1 MHGILQIGIITFFC
15 HSLYVVFLRHSSM
28 KARKSMKKRFVS
40 LLVAL
45 SITLTFLPI
54 GAVAAPTNEIIQGNL
69 KYTVNNYTVNDGGES
84 VTVSGISESTSE
96 KPTHL
101 TIESSISSN
110 GKNYTVTEIGNW
122 AFEEWNTLTEV
133 TLPHTVEIIGF
144 QAFFNCSNLTNVT
157 IPEGVRKIGQIAFNG
172 CSQLTSITIP
182 GTIEVMTMA
191 FSGNTALSHVTLT
204 NGISEIS
211 SSAFEG
217 CTGLTEVEI
226 PASVNEIRQDAF
238 NGCTNLS
245 DVKYNGHKTDWD
257 KVTVKTG
264 NDTLTSKVQY
274 LCDINFDLDG
284 GTVNGSDTMATQT
297 VYSNEK
303 LGTAKCYQNDQT
315 FKIPI
320 APQKEGYTFLGWYQ
334 QDATAPTDP
343 AEYVAS
349 DNVTFTAKW
358 SQIYDVAFDANA
370 NGDTVTRM
378 PSTQKVPET
387 TTASL
392 PTITPQ
398 RTGYDFDGWY
408 TQAEGGT
415 KYTFTEAVSSNI
427 TLYAHWNAHSHTV
440 TLEND
445 ENKETNSYD
454 YGSSVSVPTPT
465 KKTGYNFNHWEVT
478 VPDGETAPSLNGPD
492 ENGNYSFSMPDYD
505 IILTAKWTQKDV
517 IDPDVDLKFDAATG
531 EVTSNNP
538 QVNADDIINR
548 KFYDD
553 KGNEVPGEKLNDRGL
568 PMEPG
573 DYIVKVDVK
582 ETEKTA
588 PANQITGNQIKW
600 SYNVPQE
607 EEKVTYTLSL
617 LGGIAKVNGKDTTIN
632 DNGDITIEKG
642 ATVEVTFDKS
652 ILSDAQTF
660 DQWTIKPASVL
671 NAVDPKAETITFTM
685 PGENVIIEAMTKDAS
700 IEEEPNILGTTLII
714 GTAAAGTAVLAY
726 QTYQLGTEFYLIC
739 TLPTGTAIPTNR
751 GELAEL
757 VWNNAGKPEPAA
769 VLNANATETD
779 KAITWAVENDLLKAA
794 KNNGETYEATDPVSR
809 TEVIKAWNQ
818 VQAFKK

>member
-1 MHGILQIGIITFFC
+1 
-15 HSLYVVFLRHSSM
+15 
-28 KARKSMKKRFVS
+28 MKKRFVS

-45 SITLTFLPI
+45 SITLTFLPM
-54 GAVAAPTNEIIQGNL
+54 GAVAAAPIKFTDGNL
-69 KYTVNNYTVNDGGES
+69 KYTVNADGKS
-84 VTVSGISESTSE
+84 VTVSGTSRNP
-96 KPTHL
+96 KQL
-101 TIESSISSN
+101 TIESSISDGN
-110 GKNYTVTEIGNW
+110 GNSYTVTKIGMG
-122 AFEEWNTLTEV
+122 AFNSTLEEV
-133 TLPHTVEIIGF
+133 TLPPTLDEIEDS
-144 QAFFNCSNLTNVT
+144 AFFKCSSLTEIT
-157 IPEGVRKIGQIAFNG
+157 IPEGVTKIGTNAFYG

-182 GTIEVMTMA
+182 STIKNMDTA
-191 FSGNTALSHVTLT
+191 FPSNPKLSQVTLT
-204 NGISEIS
+204 NGIYRIS
-211 SSAFEG
+211 SSAFKD
-217 CTGLTEVEI
+217 CTGLTEIKIPTSVYEI
-226 PASVNEIRQDAF
+226 CSDAF
-238 NGCTNLS
+238 NGCTGLTSVTLEKGINIINRNAFKDCTKLN
-245 DVKYNGHKTDWD
+245 DVKYNGHKTDWEN
-257 KVTVKTG
+257 VRVNIAG

-274 LCDINFDLDG
+274 LCDINFDLNG
-284 GTVNGSDTMATQT
+284 GTINGSSTMATQT

-303 LGTAKCYQNDQT
+303 LGTAKCYPNDQPFVVPT
-315 FKIPI
+315 DPVR
-320 APQKEGYTFLGWYQ
+320 EGYTFL
-334 QDATAPTDP
+334 
-343 AEYVAS
+343 
-349 DNVTFTAKW
+349 
-358 SQIYDVAFDANA
+358 
-370 NGDTVTRM
+370 
-378 PSTQKVPET
+378 
-387 TTASL
+387 
-392 PTITPQ
+392 
-398 RTGYDFDGWY
+398 GWY

-445 ENKETNSYD
+445 ESKETNSYD

-505 IILTAKWTQKDV
+505 ITLTAKWTQKDV
-517 IDPDVDLKFDAATG
+517 IDPDVDLKFDAVTG
-531 EVTSNNP
+531 EVTSNST

-568 PMEPG
+568 PTEPG

-582 ETEKTA
+582 ETENTA
-588 PANQITGNQIKW
+588 PANQVTGNQIKW
-600 SYNVPQE
+600 SYNVPQK

-739 TLPTGTAIPTNR
+739 ALPTGTAIPTNR

-779 KAITWAVENDLLKAA
+779 KAIAWAVENDLLKAA
-794 KNNGETYEATDPVSR
+794 KNNGETYKATDPVSR

>member
-1 MHGILQIGIITFFC
+1 
-15 HSLYVVFLRHSSM
+15 
-28 KARKSMKKRFVS
+28 MKKRFVS

-54 GAVAAPTNEIIQGNL
+54 GAVAAAPIKFTDGNL
-69 KYTVNNYTVNDGGES
+69 KYKVNADGQS
-84 VTVSGISESTSE
+84 VTVSGTSGS
-96 KPTHL
+96 PTQL
-101 TIESSISSN
+101 TIESSISYKD
-110 GKNYTVTEIGNW
+110 KNYTVTKIAMW
-122 AFEEWNTLTEV
+122 AFNKCNSLTEV
-133 TLPHTVEIIGF
+133 TIPNTVIEIDY
-144 QAFFNCSNLTNVT
+144 QAFYYCPNLKKVT
-157 IPEGVRKIGQIAFNG
+157 IHEGVKTIGQTAFIG
-172 CSQLTSITIP
+172 CTQLTSITIP
-182 GTIEVMTMA
+182 STITDMDQA

-204 NGISEIS
+204 NGISNIS
-211 SSAFEG
+211 NMAFKG
-217 CTGLTEVEI
+217 CTGLTEIKVPISVEQI
-226 PASVNEIRQDAF
+226 CPGAF
-238 NGCTNLS
+238 NGCTNLKSVLLEKNIKIINVNAFKDCTNLS
-245 DVKYNGHKTDWD
+245 DVKYNGYKTDWD
-257 KVTVKTG
+257 KVTVNTTG

-274 LCDINFDLDG
+274 LCDINFDLNG
-284 GTVNGSDTMATQT
+284 GTINGSGTMDKQT

-303 LGTAKCYQNDQT
+303 LGTAS
-315 FKIPI
+315 
-320 APQKEGYTFLGWYQ
+320 
-334 QDATAPTDP
+334 
-343 AEYVAS
+343 V
-349 DNVTFTAKW
+349 
-358 SQIYDVAFDANA
+358 
-370 NGDTVTRM
+370 
-378 PSTQKVPET
+378 
-387 TTASL
+387 

-427 TLYAHWNAHSHTV
+427 ILYAHWNAHSHTV

-478 VPDGETAPSLNGPD
+478 VPDGETASSLNGPD

-505 IILTAKWTQKDV
+505 ITLTAKWTQKDV
-517 IDPDVDLKFDAATG
+517 IDPDVDLKFDAVTG
-531 EVTSNNP
+531 EVTSNNT

-568 PMEPG
+568 PTEPG

-582 ETEKTA
+582 ETENTA

-600 SYNVPQE
+600 SYNVPQK

-617 LGGIAKVNGKDTTIN
+617 LGGIAKVNGKDATIN

-671 NAVDPKAETITFTM
+671 NAVEPKAETITFTM

-739 TLPTGTAIPTNR
+739 ALPTGTAIPTNR

-779 KAITWAVENDLLKAA
+779 KAIAWAVENDLLKAA
-794 KNNGETYEATDPVSR
+794 KSNGETYEATDPVSR

>member
-15 HSLYVVFLRHSSM
+15 HSLYVVFLRHQSM
-28 KARKSMKKRFVS
+28 KAGKSMKKRFVS

-54 GAVAAPTNEIIQGNL
+54 GAVAATPIRIGNL
-69 KYTVNNYTVNDGGES
+69 KYTVNADGES
-84 VTVSGISESTSE
+84 VTVSGTSGN
-96 KPTHL
+96 PTQL
-101 TIESSISSN
+101 NIESSISSN
-110 GKNYTVTEIGNW
+110 GRNYTVTEIATW
-122 AFEEWNTLTEV
+122 AFNKCNTLTEV
-133 TLPHTVEIIGF
+133 TLPNTVDEIGY

-157 IPEGVRKIGQIAFNG
+157 IPEGVTKIGQAAFYG

-182 GTIEVMTMA
+182 STITDMDTA
-191 FSGNTALSHVTLT
+191 FSGNTALSQVTLT
-204 NGISEIS
+204 NGIPKIS
-211 SSAFEG
+211 SHAFERCTELREIKVPISVDEICPFAFNG
-217 CTGLTEVEI
+217 CTGLT
-226 PASVNEIRQDAF
+226 SVTLEKGINIINSNAF
-238 NGCTNLS
+238 KDCTELN
-245 DVKYNGHKTDWD
+245 DVKYNGYKTDWE
-257 KVTVKTG
+257 KVRVNNAG

-284 GTVNGSDTMATQT
+284 GTINGSDTMATQT

-303 LGTAKCYQNDQT
+303 LGTAKCYPNDQPFVVPT
-315 FKIPI
+315 DPVR
-320 APQKEGYTFLGWYQ
+320 EGYTFLGWY
-334 QDATAPTDP
+334 
-343 AEYVAS
+343 
-349 DNVTFTAKW
+349 
-358 SQIYDVAFDANA
+358 
-370 NGDTVTRM
+370 
-378 PSTQKVPET
+378 
-387 TTASL
+387 
-392 PTITPQ
+392 
-398 RTGYDFDGWY
+398 
-408 TQAEGGT
+408 TQAEGGI

-505 IILTAKWTQKDV
+505 IILTAKWTQKNV
-517 IDPDVDLKFDAATG
+517 IDPDVDLKFDAVTG
-531 EVTSNNP
+531 EVTSNTANI
-538 QVNADDIINR
+538 NADDIINK
-548 KFYDD
+548 KFYDE
-553 KGNEVPGEKLNDRGL
+553 KGNEVPSEKLNDRGL
-568 PMEPG
+568 PTEPG

-582 ETEKTA
+582 ETENTA
-588 PANQITGNQIKW
+588 PANQVTGHQIKW
-600 SYNVPQE
+600 SYNVPHK

-739 TLPTGTAIPTNR
+739 ALPTGTAIPTNR

>member
-15 HSLYVVFLRHSSM
+15 HSLYVVFLRHQSM
-28 KARKSMKKRFVS
+28 KAGKSMKKRFVS

-54 GAVAAPTNEIIQGNL
+54 GAVAAAPIKIGNL
-69 KYTVNNYTVNDGGES
+69 KYTVNADGKS
-84 VTVSGISESTSE
+84 VTVSGTSRNP
-96 KPTHL
+96 KQL
-101 TIESSISSN
+101 TIESSISDGN
-110 GKNYTVTEIGNW
+110 GNSYTVTKIGMG
-122 AFEEWNTLTEV
+122 AFNSTLEEV
-133 TLPHTVEIIGF
+133 TLPPTLDEIEDS
-144 QAFFNCSNLTNVT
+144 AFFKCSSLTEIT
-157 IPEGVRKIGQIAFNG
+157 IPEGVTKIGTNAFYG

-182 GTIEVMTMA
+182 STIKNMDTA
-191 FSGNTALSHVTLT
+191 FPSNPKLSQVTLT
-204 NGISEIS
+204 NGIYRIS
-211 SSAFEG
+211 SSAFKD
-217 CTGLTEVEI
+217 CTGLTEIKIPTSVYEI
-226 PASVNEIRQDAF
+226 CSDAF
-238 NGCTNLS
+238 NGCTGLTSVTLEKGINIINRNAFKDCTKLN
-245 DVKYNGHKTDWD
+245 DVKYNGHKTDWEN
-257 KVTVKTG
+257 VRVNIAG
-264 NDTLTSKVQY
+264 NDTLTSRVQY
-274 LCDINFDLDG
+274 LCDINFDLNG
-284 GTVNGSDTMATQT
+284 GTINGSSTMATQT

-303 LGTAKCYQNDQT
+303 LGTAKCYPNDQPFVVPT
-315 FKIPI
+315 DPVR
-320 APQKEGYTFLGWYQ
+320 EGYTFL
-334 QDATAPTDP
+334 
-343 AEYVAS
+343 
-349 DNVTFTAKW
+349 
-358 SQIYDVAFDANA
+358 
-370 NGDTVTRM
+370 
-378 PSTQKVPET
+378 
-387 TTASL
+387 
-392 PTITPQ
+392 
-398 RTGYDFDGWY
+398 GWY

-568 PMEPG
+568 PTEPG

-582 ETEKTA
+582 ETENTA

-600 SYNVPQE
+600 SYKVPQK

-632 DNGDITIEKG
+632 DNGNITIEKG

-671 NAVDPKAETITFTM
+671 NAVEPKAETITFTM

-739 TLPTGTAIPTNR
+739 ALPTGTAIPTNR

>member
-15 HSLYVVFLRHSSM
+15 HSLYVVFLRHQSM
-28 KARKSMKKRFVS
+28 KAGKSMKKRFVS

-54 GAVAAPTNEIIQGNL
+54 GAVAATPIRIGNL
-69 KYTVNNYTVNDGGES
+69 KYTVNADGES
-84 VTVSGISESTSE
+84 VTVSGTSGN
-96 KPTHL
+96 PTQL
-101 TIESSISSN
+101 NIESSISSN
-110 GKNYTVTEIGNW
+110 GRNYTVTEIATW
-122 AFEEWNTLTEV
+122 AFNKCNTLTEV
-133 TLPHTVEIIGF
+133 TLPNTVDEIGY

-157 IPEGVRKIGQIAFNG
+157 IPEGVTKIGQAAFYG

-182 GTIEVMTMA
+182 STITDMDTA
-191 FSGNTALSHVTLT
+191 FSGNTALSQVTLT
-204 NGISEIS
+204 NGIPKIS
-211 SSAFEG
+211 SHAFERCTELREIKVPISVDEICPFAFNG
-217 CTGLTEVEI
+217 CTGLT
-226 PASVNEIRQDAF
+226 SVTLEKGINIINSNAF
-238 NGCTNLS
+238 KDCTELN
-245 DVKYNGHKTDWD
+245 DVKYNGYKTDWE
-257 KVTVKTG
+257 KVRVNNAG

-284 GTVNGSDTMATQT
+284 GTINGSDTMATQT

-303 LGTAKCYQNDQT
+303 LGTAKCYPNDQPFVVPT
-315 FKIPI
+315 DPVR
-320 APQKEGYTFLGWYQ
+320 EGYTFL
-334 QDATAPTDP
+334 
-343 AEYVAS
+343 
-349 DNVTFTAKW
+349 
-358 SQIYDVAFDANA
+358 
-370 NGDTVTRM
+370 
-378 PSTQKVPET
+378 
-387 TTASL
+387 
-392 PTITPQ
+392 
-398 RTGYDFDGWY
+398 GWY

-517 IDPDVDLKFDAATG
+517 IDPDVDLKFDAVTG
-531 EVTSNNP
+531 EVTSNNAK
-538 QVNADDIINR
+538 VNADDIINK

-568 PMEPG
+568 PTEPG

-582 ETEKTA
+582 ETENTA
-588 PANQITGNQIKW
+588 PANQVTGNQIKW
-600 SYNVPQE
+600 SYNVPQK

-739 TLPTGTAIPTNR
+739 ALPTGTAIPTNR

-779 KAITWAVENDLLKAA
+779 KAIAWAVENDLLKAA

>member
-1 MHGILQIGIITFFC
+1 
-15 HSLYVVFLRHSSM
+15 M

-54 GAVAAPTNEIIQGNL
+54 GAVAAAPIKFTNGNL
-69 KYTVNNYTVNDGGES
+69 KYTVNADGES
-84 VTVSGISESTSE
+84 VTVSGTLRN
-96 KPTHL
+96 PTQL
-101 TIESSISSN
+101 NIESSILYN
-110 GKNYTVTEIGNW
+110 GTNYTVTKIATW
-122 AFEEWNTLTEV
+122 AFYDARNTLTEV
-133 TLPHTVEIIGF
+133 TLPNTVDEIEY
-144 QAFFNCSNLTNVT
+144 QAFFNCSNLTKVI
-157 IPEGVRKIGQIAFNG
+157 IPEGVRKIGQAAFYG

-182 GTIEVMTMA
+182 STITNMDTA

-204 NGISEIS
+204 NGISKIS
-211 SSAFEG
+211 SSAFKG
-217 CTGLTEVEI
+217 CTGLTEIKVPI
-226 PASVNEIRQDAF
+226 SVNEICSDAF
-238 NGCTNLS
+238 NGCTSLTSVTLEKNINIINSNAFKDCTELN
-245 DVKYNGHKTDWD
+245 DVKYNGYKTDWE
-257 KVTVKTG
+257 KVRVNNAG
-264 NDTLTSKVQY
+264 NDTLTSKVRY
-274 LCDINFDLDG
+274 LCDINFDLNG
-284 GTVNGSDTMATQT
+284 GTINGSDTMATQT

-303 LGTAKCYQNDQT
+303 LGTASV
-315 FKIPI
+315 
-320 APQKEGYTFLGWYQ
+320 
-334 QDATAPTDP
+334 PTTP
-343 AEYVAS
+343 
-349 DNVTFTAKW
+349 
-358 SQIYDVAFDANA
+358 
-370 NGDTVTRM
+370 
-378 PSTQKVPET
+378 
-387 TTASL
+387 
-392 PTITPQ
+392 PQ

-427 TLYAHWNAHSHTV
+427 ILYAHWNAHSHTV
-440 TLEND
+440 TLKND

-505 IILTAKWTQKDV
+505 ITLTAKWTQKDV
-517 IDPDVDLKFDAATG
+517 IDPDVDLKFDTVTG
-531 EVTSNNP
+531 EVTSNNT

-568 PMEPG
+568 PTEPG

-582 ETEKTA
+582 ETENTA

-600 SYNVPQE
+600 SYNVPQK

-617 LGGIAKVNGKDTTIN
+617 LGGIAKVNGKDATIN

-671 NAVDPKAETITFTM
+671 NAVKPKAETITFTM

-739 TLPTGTAIPTNR
+739 ALPTGTAIPTNR

-779 KAITWAVENDLLKAA
+779 KAIAWAVENDLLKAA

>member
-1 MHGILQIGIITFFC
+1 
-15 HSLYVVFLRHSSM
+15 
-28 KARKSMKKRFVS
+28 MKKRFVS

-45 SITLTFLPI
+45 SITLTFLPM
-54 GAVAAPTNEIIQGNL
+54 GAVAAAPIKFTDGNL
-69 KYTVNNYTVNDGGES
+69 KYKVNADGQS
-84 VTVSGISESTSE
+84 VTVSGTSGS
-96 KPTHL
+96 PTQL
-101 TIESSISSN
+101 TIESSISYKD
-110 GKNYTVTEIGNW
+110 KNYTVTKIAMW
-122 AFEEWNTLTEV
+122 AFNKCNSLTEV
-133 TLPHTVEIIGF
+133 TIPNTVIEIDY
-144 QAFFNCSNLTNVT
+144 QAFYYCPNLKKVT
-157 IPEGVRKIGQIAFNG
+157 IHEGVKTIGQTAFIG
-172 CSQLTSITIP
+172 CTQLTSITIP
-182 GTIEVMTMA
+182 STITDMDQA

-204 NGISEIS
+204 NGISNIS
-211 SSAFEG
+211 SMAFKG
-217 CTGLTEVEI
+217 CTGLTEIKVPE
-226 PASVNEIRQDAF
+226 SVGQIGPNAF
-238 NGCTNLS
+238 NGCTNLKRVLLEKNIKTININAFKDCTELN
-245 DVKYNGHKTDWD
+245 DVKYNGYKTDWE
-257 KVTVKTG
+257 KVRVNNAG

-274 LCDINFDLDG
+274 LCDINFDLNG
-284 GTVNGSDTMATQT
+284 GTINGSGTMDKQT

-303 LGTAKCYQNDQT
+303 LGTAS
-315 FKIPI
+315 
-320 APQKEGYTFLGWYQ
+320 
-334 QDATAPTDP
+334 
-343 AEYVAS
+343 V
-349 DNVTFTAKW
+349 
-358 SQIYDVAFDANA
+358 
-370 NGDTVTRM
+370 
-378 PSTQKVPET
+378 
-387 TTASL
+387 

-445 ENKETNSYD
+445 ENKKTNSYD

-505 IILTAKWTQKDV
+505 ITLTAKWTQKDV

-531 EVTSNNP
+531 EVTSNNT

-568 PMEPG
+568 PTELG

-582 ETEKTA
+582 ETENTA

-600 SYNVPQE
+600 SYNVPQK

-617 LGGIAKVNGKDTTIN
+617 LGGIAKVNGKDATIN

-652 ILSDAQTF
+652 ILSDAQIF

-671 NAVDPKAETITFTM
+671 SAVEPKAETITFTM

-739 TLPTGTAIPTNR
+739 ALPTGTAIPTNR

-779 KAITWAVENDLLKAA
+779 KAIAWAVENDLLKAA

>member
-1 MHGILQIGIITFFC
+1 
-15 HSLYVVFLRHSSM
+15 
-28 KARKSMKKRFVS
+28 MKKRFVS

-45 SITLTFLPI
+45 SITLTFLPM
-54 GAVAAPTNEIIQGNL
+54 GAVAAAPIKFTDGNL
-69 KYTVNNYTVNDGGES
+69 IYTVNDDGES
-84 VTVSGISESTSE
+84 VTVSGKSRT
-96 KPTHL
+96 PTHL
-101 TIESSISSN
+101 NIESSISN
-110 GKNYTVTEIGNW
+110 KGKNYTVTEIGDQVFW
-122 AFEEWNTLTEV
+122 GCNTLTEV
-133 TLPHTVEIIGF
+133 TLPNTVKIIGY
-144 QAFFNCSNLTNVT
+144 QAFCKCSNLTKVI
-157 IPEGVRKIGQIAFNG
+157 IPEGVKKIGQAAFYG

-182 GTIEVMTMA
+182 STITNMDTA

-204 NGISEIS
+204 NGISKIS
-211 SSAFEG
+211 SNAFER

-226 PASVNEIRQDAF
+226 PASVDQICPFAF
-238 NGCTNLS
+238 NGCTNLKRVLLEKNIKTINVNAFKDCTNLS
-245 DVKYNGHKTDWD
+245 DVKYNGYKTDWD
-257 KVTVKTG
+257 RVTVNTTG

-274 LCDINFDLDG
+274 LCDITFDLNG
-284 GTVNGSDTMATQT
+284 GTINGSGTMDKQT

-303 LGTAKCYQNDQT
+303 LGTASV
-315 FKIPI
+315 
-320 APQKEGYTFLGWYQ
+320 
-334 QDATAPTDP
+334 PTTP
-343 AEYVAS
+343 
-349 DNVTFTAKW
+349 
-358 SQIYDVAFDANA
+358 
-370 NGDTVTRM
+370 
-378 PSTQKVPET
+378 
-387 TTASL
+387 
-392 PTITPQ
+392 PQ
-398 RTGYDFDGWY
+398 RTGYTFLGWY

-445 ENKETNSYD
+445 ENKKTNSYD

-505 IILTAKWTQKDV
+505 ITLTAKWTQKDV
-517 IDPDVDLKFDAATG
+517 IDPDVDLKFDAVTG
-531 EVTSNNP
+531 EVTSNNT

-568 PMEPG
+568 PTEPG

-582 ETEKTA
+582 ETENTA

-600 SYNVPQE
+600 SYNVPQK

-617 LGGIAKVNGKDTTIN
+617 LGGIAKVNGKDATIN

-671 NAVDPKAETITFTM
+671 NAVEPKAETITFTM

-739 TLPTGTAIPTNR
+739 ALPTGTAIPTNR

-779 KAITWAVENDLLKAA
+779 KAIAWAVENDLLKAA

-818 VQAFKK
+818 VQTFKK

>member
-1 MHGILQIGIITFFC
+1 
-15 HSLYVVFLRHSSM
+15 
-28 KARKSMKKRFVS
+28 MKKRFVS

-54 GAVAAPTNEIIQGNL
+54 GAVAAAPIKFTDGNL
-69 KYTVNNYTVNDGGES
+69 KYTVNADGES
-84 VTVSGISESTSE
+84 VTVSGTSG
-96 KPTHL
+96 KPTQL
-101 TIESSISSN
+101 TIESSISDGN
-110 GKNYTVTEIGNW
+110 GKSYTVTKIGEW
-122 AFEEWNTLTEV
+122 AFNKCNSLTEV
-133 TLPHTVEIIGF
+133 TIPNTVIEIDH
-144 QAFFNCSNLTNVT
+144 QAFYYCSNLKKVT
-157 IPEGVRKIGQIAFNG
+157 IHEGVKTIGPTAFIG
-172 CSQLTSITIP
+172 CTQLTSITIP
-182 GTIEVMTMA
+182 GTVTKMDSA
-191 FSGNTALSHVTLT
+191 FSGSTALSQVTLT
-204 NGISEIS
+204 NGISKIS
-211 SSAFEG
+211 SNAFER
-217 CTGLTEVEI
+217 CTGLTEIKVPI
-226 PASVNEIRQDAF
+226 SVDQICPFAF
-238 NGCTNLS
+238 NGCTNLKSVLLEKNIEIINVNAFKDCTNLS

-257 KVTVKTG
+257 KVRVNTTG

-274 LCDINFDLDG
+274 LCDINFDLNG
-284 GTVNGSDTMATQT
+284 GTINGSNTVNKQT

-303 LGTAKCYQNDQT
+303 LETAKCYPNGQPFVVPTD
-315 FKIPI
+315 PVR
-320 APQKEGYTFLGWYQ
+320 EGYTFL
-334 QDATAPTDP
+334 
-343 AEYVAS
+343 
-349 DNVTFTAKW
+349 
-358 SQIYDVAFDANA
+358 
-370 NGDTVTRM
+370 
-378 PSTQKVPET
+378 
-387 TTASL
+387 
-392 PTITPQ
+392 
-398 RTGYDFDGWY
+398 GWY

-505 IILTAKWTQKDV
+505 ITLTAKWPQKDA
-517 IDPDVDLKFDAATG
+517 IDPDVDLKFDAVTG
-531 EVTSNNP
+531 EVTSNTANI
-538 QVNADDIINR
+538 NADDIINK
-548 KFYDD
+548 KFYDE
-553 KGNEVPGEKLNDRGL
+553 KGNEVPSEKLNDRGL
-568 PMEPG
+568 PTEPG

-582 ETEKTA
+582 ETENTA
-588 PANQITGNQIKW
+588 PANQVTGHQIKW
-600 SYNVPQE
+600 SYNVPQK

-632 DNGDITIEKG
+632 DHGDITIEKD

-739 TLPTGTAIPTNR
+739 ALPTGTAIPTNR

-779 KAITWAVENDLLKAA
+779 KAIAWAVENDLLKAA
-794 KNNGETYEATDPVSR
+794 KNNGETYEATNPVSR

>member
-15 HSLYVVFLRHSSM
+15 HSLYVVFLRHQSM
-28 KARKSMKKRFVS
+28 KAGKSMKKRFVS

-54 GAVAAPTNEIIQGNL
+54 GAVAATPIRIGNL
-69 KYTVNNYTVNDGGES
+69 KYTVNADGES
-84 VTVSGISESTSE
+84 VTVSGTSGN
-96 KPTHL
+96 PTQL
-101 TIESSISSN
+101 NIESSISSN
-110 GKNYTVTEIGNW
+110 GRNYTVTEIATW
-122 AFEEWNTLTEV
+122 AFNKCNTLTEV
-133 TLPHTVEIIGF
+133 TLPNTVDEIGY

-157 IPEGVRKIGQIAFNG
+157 IPEGVTKIGQAAFYG

-182 GTIEVMTMA
+182 STITDMDTA
-191 FSGNTALSHVTLT
+191 FSGNTALSQVTLT
-204 NGISEIS
+204 NGIPKIS
-211 SSAFEG
+211 SHAFERCTELREIKVPISVDEICPFAFNG
-217 CTGLTEVEI
+217 CTGLT
-226 PASVNEIRQDAF
+226 SVTLEKGINIINSNAF
-238 NGCTNLS
+238 KDCTELN
-245 DVKYNGHKTDWD
+245 DVKYNGYKTDWE
-257 KVTVKTG
+257 KVRVNNAG

-284 GTVNGSDTMATQT
+284 GTINGSDTMATQT

-303 LGTAKCYQNDQT
+303 LGTAKCYPNDQPFVVPT
-315 FKIPI
+315 DPVR
-320 APQKEGYTFLGWYQ
+320 EGYTFLGWY
-334 QDATAPTDP
+334 
-343 AEYVAS
+343 
-349 DNVTFTAKW
+349 
-358 SQIYDVAFDANA
+358 
-370 NGDTVTRM
+370 
-378 PSTQKVPET
+378 
-387 TTASL
+387 
-392 PTITPQ
+392 
-398 RTGYDFDGWY
+398 
-408 TQAEGGT
+408 TQAEGGI

-517 IDPDVDLKFDAATG
+517 IDPDVDLKFDAVTG
-531 EVTSNNP
+531 EVTSNNAK
-538 QVNADDIINR
+538 VNADDIINK
-548 KFYDD
+548 KFYDE
-553 KGNEVPGEKLNDRGL
+553 KGNEVPSEKLNDRGL
-568 PMEPG
+568 PTEPG
-573 DYIVKVDVK
+573 DYIIKVDVK
-582 ETEKTA
+582 ETENTA

-600 SYNVPQE
+600 SYNVPQK

-739 TLPTGTAIPTNR
+739 ALPTGTAIPTNR

-779 KAITWAVENDLLKAA
+779 KAIAWAVENDLLKAA

>member
-15 HSLYVVFLRHSSM
+15 HSLYVVFLRHQSM
-28 KARKSMKKRFVS
+28 KAGKSMKKRFVS

-54 GAVAAPTNEIIQGNL
+54 GAVAATPIKIGNL
-69 KYTVNNYTVNDGGES
+69 KYTVNADGES
-84 VTVSGISESTSE
+84 VTVSGTSG
-96 KPTHL
+96 KPKQL
-101 TIESSISSN
+101 TIESSISDGN
-110 GKNYTVTEIGNW
+110 GKSYTVTKIGMG
-122 AFEEWNTLTEV
+122 AFNSTLEEV
-133 TLPHTVEIIGF
+133 TLPPTLDEIEDS
-144 QAFFNCSNLTNVT
+144 AFFKCSSLTEIT
-157 IPEGVRKIGQIAFNG
+157 IPEGVTKIGTNAFYG

-182 GTIEVMTMA
+182 STIKNMDTA
-191 FSGNTALSHVTLT
+191 FPSNPKLSQVTLT
-204 NGISEIS
+204 NGIYRIS
-211 SSAFEG
+211 SSAFKD
-217 CTGLTEVEI
+217 CTGLTEIKIPTSVYEI
-226 PASVNEIRQDAF
+226 CSDAF
-238 NGCTNLS
+238 NGCTGLTSVTLEKGINIINRNAFKDCTNLN
-245 DVKYNGHKTDWD
+245 DVKYNGYKADWE
-257 KVTVKTG
+257 KVRVNNAG

-274 LCDINFDLDG
+274 LCDINFNLNG
-284 GTVNGSDTMATQT
+284 GTINGSGTMETQT

-303 LGTAKCYQNDQT
+303 LGTAKCYPNDQPFVVPT
-315 FKIPI
+315 DPVR
-320 APQKEGYTFLGWYQ
+320 EGYTFL
-334 QDATAPTDP
+334 
-343 AEYVAS
+343 
-349 DNVTFTAKW
+349 
-358 SQIYDVAFDANA
+358 
-370 NGDTVTRM
+370 
-378 PSTQKVPET
+378 
-387 TTASL
+387 
-392 PTITPQ
+392 
-398 RTGYDFDGWY
+398 GWY

-505 IILTAKWTQKDV
+505 ITLTAKWTQKDV

-531 EVTSNNP
+531 EVTSNNT

-568 PMEPG
+568 PTEPG

-582 ETEKTA
+582 ETENTA

-739 TLPTGTAIPTNR
+739 ALPTGTAIPTNR

-779 KAITWAVENDLLKAA
+779 KAIAWAVENDLLKAA

>member
-1 MHGILQIGIITFFC
+1 
-15 HSLYVVFLRHSSM
+15 
-28 KARKSMKKRFVS
+28 MKKRFVS

-54 GAVAAPTNEIIQGNL
+54 GAVAAPPIKIGNL
-69 KYTVNNYTVNDGGES
+69 KYTVNADGQS
-84 VTVSGISESTSE
+84 VTVSGTSG
-96 KPTHL
+96 KPTQL
-101 TIESSISSN
+101 TIGSSISDGN
-110 GKNYTVTEIGNW
+110 GKSYTVTKIGMG
-122 AFEEWNTLTEV
+122 AFNNVRNTLTEV
-133 TLPHTVEIIGF
+133 TLPPTLDEIEDS
-144 QAFFNCSNLTNVT
+144 AFFKCSSLTEIT
-157 IPEGVRKIGQIAFNG
+157 IPEGVTKIGTNAFYG

-182 GTIEVMTMA
+182 STIKNMDAA
-191 FSGNTALSHVTLT
+191 FPSNPRLSQVTLT
-204 NGISEIS
+204 NGIYRIS
-211 SSAFEG
+211 SSAFKD
-217 CTGLTEVEI
+217 CTGLTEIKVPTSVYEI
-226 PASVNEIRQDAF
+226 CSDAF
-238 NGCTNLS
+238 NGCTGLTSVTLEKGINIINRNAFKDCTELN
-245 DVKYNGHKTDWD
+245 DVKYNGYKTDWE
-257 KVTVKTG
+257 KVRVNNAG
-264 NDTLTSKVQY
+264 NDTLTNKVQY
-274 LCDINFDLDG
+274 LCDINFDLNG
-284 GTVNGSDTMATQT
+284 GTINGSGTMDKQT

-303 LGTAKCYQNDQT
+303 LGTASV
-315 FKIPI
+315 
-320 APQKEGYTFLGWYQ
+320 
-334 QDATAPTDP
+334 PTTP
-343 AEYVAS
+343 
-349 DNVTFTAKW
+349 
-358 SQIYDVAFDANA
+358 
-370 NGDTVTRM
+370 
-378 PSTQKVPET
+378 
-387 TTASL
+387 
-392 PTITPQ
+392 PQ

-427 TLYAHWNAHSHTV
+427 ILYAHWNAHSHTV

-445 ENKETNSYD
+445 ENKKTNSYD

-505 IILTAKWTQKDV
+505 ITLTAKWTQKDV
-517 IDPDVDLKFDAATG
+517 IDPDVDLKFDAVTG
-531 EVTSNNP
+531 EVTSNNT

-568 PMEPG
+568 PTEPG

-582 ETEKTA
+582 ETENTA

-600 SYNVPQE
+600 SYNVPQK

-617 LGGIAKVNGKDTTIN
+617 LGGIAKVNGKDATIN

-671 NAVDPKAETITFTM
+671 SAVEPKAETITFTM

-739 TLPTGTAIPTNR
+739 ALPTGTAIPTNR

-779 KAITWAVENDLLKAA
+779 KAIAWAVENDLLKAA

>member
-1 MHGILQIGIITFFC
+1 
-15 HSLYVVFLRHSSM
+15 
-28 KARKSMKKRFVS
+28 MKKRFVS

-45 SITLTFLPI
+45 SITLTFLPM
-54 GAVAAPTNEIIQGNL
+54 GAVAATRITKENL
-69 KYTVNNYTVNDGGES
+69 KYTVNADGQS
-84 VTVSGISESTSE
+84 VTVSGTSG
-96 KPTHL
+96 KPTQL
-101 TIESSISSN
+101 TIESSISDKD
-110 GKNYTVTEIGNW
+110 KNYTVTKIATW
-122 AFEEWNTLTEV
+122 AFNACNTLTEV
-133 TLPHTVEIIGF
+133 TLPNTVDEIGY
-144 QAFFNCSNLTNVT
+144 QAFFKCSNLTKVI
-157 IPEGVRKIGQIAFNG
+157 IPEGVTKIGQAAFYG

-182 GTIEVMTMA
+182 STITNMDTA

-204 NGISEIS
+204 NGISKIS
-211 SSAFEG
+211 SNAFER

-226 PASVNEIRQDAF
+226 PASVDQICPFAF
-238 NGCTNLS
+238 NGCTNLKRVLLEKNIKTINVNAFKDCTNLS
-245 DVKYNGHKTDWD
+245 DVKYNGHKTDWEN
-257 KVTVKTG
+257 VRVNIAG

-274 LCDINFDLDG
+274 LCDINFDLNG
-284 GTVNGSDTMATQT
+284 GTINGSSTMATQT

-303 LGTAKCYQNDQT
+303 LGTAKCYPNDQPFVVPT
-315 FKIPI
+315 DPVR
-320 APQKEGYTFLGWYQ
+320 EGYTFL
-334 QDATAPTDP
+334 
-343 AEYVAS
+343 
-349 DNVTFTAKW
+349 
-358 SQIYDVAFDANA
+358 
-370 NGDTVTRM
+370 
-378 PSTQKVPET
+378 
-387 TTASL
+387 
-392 PTITPQ
+392 
-398 RTGYDFDGWY
+398 GWY

-445 ENKETNSYD
+445 ENKKTNSYD

-505 IILTAKWTQKDV
+505 ITLTAKWTQKDV

-538 QVNADDIINR
+538 QVNADDIINK
-548 KFYDD
+548 KFYDE
-553 KGNEVPGEKLNDRGL
+553 KGNEVPSEKLNDRGL
-568 PMEPG
+568 PTEPG
-573 DYIVKVDVK
+573 DYIIKVDVK
-582 ETEKTA
+582 ETENTA

-600 SYNVPQE
+600 SYNVPQK

-739 TLPTGTAIPTNR
+739 ALPTGTAIPTNR
-751 GELAEL
+751 GELAAL

-779 KAITWAVENDLLKAA
+779 KAIAWAVENDLLKAA

>member
-15 HSLYVVFLRHSSM
+15 HSLYVVFLRHQSM
-28 KARKSMKKRFVS
+28 KAGKSMKKRFVS

-54 GAVAAPTNEIIQGNL
+54 GAVAAAPIKIGNL
-69 KYTVNNYTVNDGGES
+69 KYTVNADGKS
-84 VTVSGISESTSE
+84 VTVSGTSRNP
-96 KPTHL
+96 KQL
-101 TIESSISSN
+101 TIESSISDGN
-110 GKNYTVTEIGNW
+110 GNSYTVTKIGMG
-122 AFEEWNTLTEV
+122 AFNSTLEEV
-133 TLPHTVEIIGF
+133 TLPPTLDEIEDS
-144 QAFFNCSNLTNVT
+144 AFFKCSSLTEIT
-157 IPEGVRKIGQIAFNG
+157 IPEGVTKIGTNAFYG

-182 GTIEVMTMA
+182 STIKNMDTA
-191 FSGNTALSHVTLT
+191 FPSNPKLSQVTLT
-204 NGISEIS
+204 NGIYRIS
-211 SSAFEG
+211 SSAFKD
-217 CTGLTEVEI
+217 CTGLTEIKIPTSVYEI
-226 PASVNEIRQDAF
+226 CSDAF
-238 NGCTNLS
+238 NGCTGLTSVTLEKGINIINRNAFKDCTKLN
-245 DVKYNGHKTDWD
+245 DVKYNGHKTDWEN
-257 KVTVKTG
+257 VRVNIAG

-274 LCDINFDLDG
+274 LCDINFDLNG
-284 GTVNGSDTMATQT
+284 GTINGSSTMATQT

-303 LGTAKCYQNDQT
+303 LGTAKCYPNGQPFVVPSD
-315 FKIPI
+315 PVR
-320 APQKEGYTFLGWYQ
+320 EGYTFL
-334 QDATAPTDP
+334 
-343 AEYVAS
+343 
-349 DNVTFTAKW
+349 
-358 SQIYDVAFDANA
+358 
-370 NGDTVTRM
+370 
-378 PSTQKVPET
+378 
-387 TTASL
+387 
-392 PTITPQ
+392 
-398 RTGYDFDGWY
+398 GWY

-445 ENKETNSYD
+445 ENKKTNSYD

-505 IILTAKWTQKDV
+505 ITLTAKWTQKDV
-517 IDPDVDLKFDAATG
+517 IDPDVDLKFDAVTG
-531 EVTSNNP
+531 EVTSNTANI
-538 QVNADDIINR
+538 NADDIINK
-548 KFYDD
+548 KFYDE
-553 KGNEVPGEKLNDRGL
+553 KGNEVPSEKLNDRGL
-568 PMEPG
+568 PTEPG

-582 ETEKTA
+582 ETENTA
-588 PANQITGNQIKW
+588 PANQVTGNQIKW
-600 SYNVPQE
+600 SYNVPQK

-739 TLPTGTAIPTNR
+739 ALPTGTAIPTNR

-779 KAITWAVENDLLKAA
+779 KAIAWAVENDLLKAA

-818 VQAFKK
+818 VQAFKR

>member
-1 MHGILQIGIITFFC
+1 
-15 HSLYVVFLRHSSM
+15 
-28 KARKSMKKRFVS
+28 MKKRFVS

-54 GAVAAPTNEIIQGNL
+54 GAVAATKITKGNL
-69 KYTVNNYTVNDGGES
+69 KYIVNADGKS
-84 VTVSGISESTSE
+84 VTVSGTSRNP
-96 KPTHL
+96 KQL
-101 TIESSISSN
+101 TIESSISDGN
-110 GKNYTVTEIGNW
+110 GNSYTVTKIGMG
-122 AFEEWNTLTEV
+122 AFNSTLEEV
-133 TLPHTVEIIGF
+133 TLPPTLDEIEDS
-144 QAFFNCSNLTNVT
+144 AFFKCSSLTEIT
-157 IPEGVRKIGQIAFNG
+157 IPEGVTKIGTNAFYG

-182 GTIEVMTMA
+182 STIKNMDTA
-191 FSGNTALSHVTLT
+191 FPSNPKLSQVTLT
-204 NGISEIS
+204 NGIYTIS
-211 SSAFEG
+211 SSAFKD
-217 CTGLTEVEI
+217 CTGLTEIKIPTSVYEI
-226 PASVNEIRQDAF
+226 CSDAF
-238 NGCTNLS
+238 NGCTGLTSVTLEKGINIINRNAFKDCTKLN
-245 DVKYNGHKTDWD
+245 DVKYNGHKTDWEN
-257 KVTVKTG
+257 VRVNIAG

-274 LCDINFDLDG
+274 LCDINFDLNG
-284 GTVNGSDTMATQT
+284 GTINGSSTMATQT

-303 LGTAKCYQNDQT
+303 LGTAKCYPNGQPFVVPSD
-315 FKIPI
+315 PVR
-320 APQKEGYTFLGWYQ
+320 EGYTFL
-334 QDATAPTDP
+334 
-343 AEYVAS
+343 
-349 DNVTFTAKW
+349 
-358 SQIYDVAFDANA
+358 
-370 NGDTVTRM
+370 
-378 PSTQKVPET
+378 
-387 TTASL
+387 
-392 PTITPQ
+392 
-398 RTGYDFDGWY
+398 GWY

-445 ENKETNSYD
+445 ENKKTNSYD

-505 IILTAKWTQKDV
+505 ITLTAKWTQKDV
-517 IDPDVDLKFDAATG
+517 IDPDVDLKFDAVTG
-531 EVTSNNP
+531 EVTSNTANI
-538 QVNADDIINR
+538 NADDIIN
-548 KFYDD
+548 KKSYDE
-553 KGNEVPGEKLNDRGL
+553 KGNEVPSEKLNDRGL
-568 PMEPG
+568 PTEPG

-582 ETEKTA
+582 ETENTA
-588 PANQITGNQIKW
+588 PANQVTGHQIKW
-600 SYNVPQE
+600 SYNVPQK

-617 LGGIAKVNGKDTTIN
+617 LGGIAKVNGKDTTVN
-632 DNGDITIEKG
+632 DNGDITIEKD

-739 TLPTGTAIPTNR
+739 ALPTGTAIPTNR

>member
-1 MHGILQIGIITFFC
+1 
-15 HSLYVVFLRHSSM
+15 
-28 KARKSMKKRFVS
+28 MKKRFVS

-54 GAVAAPTNEIIQGNL
+54 GAVAAAPIKFTNGNL
-69 KYTVNNYTVNDGGES
+69 KYTVNADGES
-84 VTVSGISESTSE
+84 VTVSGTLRN
-96 KPTHL
+96 PTQL
-101 TIESSISSN
+101 NIESSILYN
-110 GKNYTVTEIGNW
+110 GTNYTVTKIATW
-122 AFEEWNTLTEV
+122 AFYDARNTLTEV
-133 TLPHTVEIIGF
+133 TLPNTVDEIEY
-144 QAFFNCSNLTNVT
+144 QAFFNCSNLTKVI
-157 IPEGVRKIGQIAFNG
+157 IPEGVRKIGQAAFYG

-182 GTIEVMTMA
+182 STITNMDTA

-204 NGISEIS
+204 NGISKIS
-211 SSAFEG
+211 SSAFKG
-217 CTGLTEVEI
+217 CTGLTEIKVPI
-226 PASVNEIRQDAF
+226 SVNEICSDAF
-238 NGCTNLS
+238 NGCTSLTSVTLEKNINIINSNAFKDCTELN
-245 DVKYNGHKTDWD
+245 DVKYNGYKTDWE
-257 KVTVKTG
+257 KVRVNNAG

-274 LCDINFDLDG
+274 LCDISFDLNG
-284 GTVNGSDTMATQT
+284 GTINGSGTMDKQT

-303 LGTAKCYQNDQT
+303 LGTAS
-315 FKIPI
+315 
-320 APQKEGYTFLGWYQ
+320 
-334 QDATAPTDP
+334 
-343 AEYVAS
+343 V
-349 DNVTFTAKW
+349 
-358 SQIYDVAFDANA
+358 
-370 NGDTVTRM
+370 
-378 PSTQKVPET
+378 
-387 TTASL
+387 

-415 KYTFTEAVSSNI
+415 KYAFTEAVSSNI
-427 TLYAHWNAHSHTV
+427 ILYAHWNAHSHTV

-445 ENKETNSYD
+445 ENKKTNSYD

-492 ENGNYSFSMPDYD
+492 ENGNYSFFMPDYD
-505 IILTAKWTQKDV
+505 ITLTAKWTQKDV
-517 IDPDVDLKFDAATG
+517 IDPDVDLKFDAVTG

-553 KGNEVPGEKLNDRGL
+553 KGNEVPGEKLNDLGL
-568 PMEPG
+568 PTEPG

-582 ETEKTA
+582 ETENTA

-600 SYNVPQE
+600 SYNVPQK

-617 LGGIAKVNGKDTTIN
+617 LGGIAKVNGKDATIN

-671 NAVDPKAETITFTM
+671 NAVEPKAETITFTM

-739 TLPTGTAIPTNR
+739 ALPTGTAIPTTR

-779 KAITWAVENDLLKAA
+779 KAIAWAVENDLLKAA

>member
-1 MHGILQIGIITFFC
+1 
-15 HSLYVVFLRHSSM
+15 
-28 KARKSMKKRFVS
+28 MKKRFVS

-54 GAVAAPTNEIIQGNL
+54 GAVAAAPNKITKGEL
-69 KYTVNNYTVNDGGES
+69 KYTVNADEKS
-84 VTVSGISESTSE
+84 VTVSGTSG
-96 KPTHL
+96 KPTQL
-101 TIESSISSN
+101 TIESSISDGN
-110 GKNYTVTEIGNW
+110 GKSYTVTKIGEW
-122 AFEEWNTLTEV
+122 AFNKCNSLTEV
-133 TLPHTVEIIGF
+133 TIPNTVIEIDH
-144 QAFFNCSNLTNVT
+144 QAFYYCSNLKKVT
-157 IPEGVRKIGQIAFNG
+157 IHEGVKTIGPTAFIG
-172 CSQLTSITIP
+172 CTQLTSITIP
-182 GTIEVMTMA
+182 GTVTKMDSA
-191 FSGNTALSHVTLT
+191 FSGSTALSQVTLT
-204 NGISEIS
+204 NGISKIS
-211 SSAFEG
+211 SNAFER
-217 CTGLTEVEI
+217 CTGLTEIKVPI
-226 PASVNEIRQDAF
+226 SVDQICPFAF
-238 NGCTNLS
+238 NGCTNLKSVLLEKNIEIINVNAFKDCTNLS

-257 KVTVKTG
+257 KVRVNTTG

-274 LCDINFDLDG
+274 LCDINFDLNG
-284 GTVNGSDTMATQT
+284 GTINGSNTVNKQT

-303 LGTAKCYQNDQT
+303 LETAKCYPNGQPFVVPTD
-315 FKIPI
+315 PVR
-320 APQKEGYTFLGWYQ
+320 EGYTFL
-334 QDATAPTDP
+334 
-343 AEYVAS
+343 
-349 DNVTFTAKW
+349 
-358 SQIYDVAFDANA
+358 
-370 NGDTVTRM
+370 
-378 PSTQKVPET
+378 
-387 TTASL
+387 
-392 PTITPQ
+392 
-398 RTGYDFDGWY
+398 GWY

-505 IILTAKWTQKDV
+505 ITLTAKWTQKDV
-517 IDPDVDLKFDAATG
+517 IDPDVDLKFDAVTG
-531 EVTSNNP
+531 EVTSNRT

-568 PMEPG
+568 PTEPG

-588 PANQITGNQIKW
+588 PANQVTGNQIKW
-600 SYNVPQE
+600 SYNVPQK

-671 NAVDPKAETITFTM
+671 NAVEPKAETITFTM

-726 QTYQLGTEFYLIC
+726 QTYRLGTEFYLIC
-739 TLPTGTAIPTNR
+739 ALPTGTAIPTNR

-779 KAITWAVENDLLKAA
+779 KAIAWAVENDLLKAA

>member
-1 MHGILQIGIITFFC
+1 
-15 HSLYVVFLRHSSM
+15 
-28 KARKSMKKRFVS
+28 MKKRFVS

-54 GAVAAPTNEIIQGNL
+54 GAVAAAPIKFTDGNL
-69 KYTVNNYTVNDGGES
+69 IYTVNDDGES
-84 VTVSGISESTSE
+84 VTVSGKSRI
-96 KPTHL
+96 PTHL
-101 TIESSISSN
+101 NIESSISN
-110 GKNYTVTEIGNW
+110 KGKNYTVTEIGDQVFW
-122 AFEEWNTLTEV
+122 GCNTLTEV
-133 TLPHTVEIIGF
+133 TLPNTVKIIGY
-144 QAFFNCSNLTNVT
+144 QAFCKCSNLTNVT
-157 IPEGVRKIGQIAFNG
+157 IPEGVTKIGQAAFYG

-182 GTIEVMTMA
+182 STITNMDTA

-204 NGISEIS
+204 NGISKIS
-211 SSAFEG
+211 SNAFER

-226 PASVNEIRQDAF
+226 PASVDQICPFAF
-238 NGCTNLS
+238 NGCTNLKRVLLEKNIKTINVNAFKDCTNLS
-245 DVKYNGHKTDWD
+245 DVKYNGYKTDWD
-257 KVTVKTG
+257 KVTVNTTG
-264 NDTLTSKVQY
+264 NDTLTRKVQY
-274 LCDINFDLDG
+274 LCDISFDLNG
-284 GTVNGSDTMATQT
+284 GTINGSDTMATQT

-303 LGTAKCYQNDQT
+303 LGTANV
-315 FKIPI
+315 
-320 APQKEGYTFLGWYQ
+320 
-334 QDATAPTDP
+334 PTTP
-343 AEYVAS
+343 
-349 DNVTFTAKW
+349 
-358 SQIYDVAFDANA
+358 
-370 NGDTVTRM
+370 
-378 PSTQKVPET
+378 
-387 TTASL
+387 
-392 PTITPQ
+392 PQ

-427 TLYAHWNAHSHTV
+427 ILYAHWNAHSHTV
-440 TLEND
+440 TLKND

-505 IILTAKWTQKDV
+505 ITLTAKWTQKDV
-517 IDPDVDLKFDAATG
+517 IDPDVDLKFDAVTG
-531 EVTSNNP
+531 EVTSNNT

-568 PMEPG
+568 PTEPG

-582 ETEKTA
+582 ETENTA

-600 SYNVPQE
+600 SYNVPQK

-652 ILSDAQTF
+652 LLSDAQTF

-671 NAVDPKAETITFTM
+671 SAVEPKAETITFTM

-739 TLPTGTAIPTNR
+739 ALPTGTAIPTNR

-779 KAITWAVENDLLKAA
+779 KAIAWAVENDLLKAA
-794 KNNGETYEATDPVSR
+794 KSNGETYEATDPVSR

>member
-15 HSLYVVFLRHSSM
+15 HSLYVVFLRHQSM
-28 KARKSMKKRFVS
+28 KAGKSMKKRFVS

-54 GAVAAPTNEIIQGNL
+54 GAVAAAPIKIGNL
-69 KYTVNNYTVNDGGES
+69 KYTVNADGKS
-84 VTVSGISESTSE
+84 VTVSGTSRNP
-96 KPTHL
+96 KQL
-101 TIESSISSN
+101 TIESSISDGN
-110 GKNYTVTEIGNW
+110 GNSYTVTKIGMG
-122 AFEEWNTLTEV
+122 AFNSTLEEV
-133 TLPHTVEIIGF
+133 TLPPTLDEIEDS
-144 QAFFNCSNLTNVT
+144 AFFKCSSLTEIT
-157 IPEGVRKIGQIAFNG
+157 IPEGVTKIGTNAFYG

-182 GTIEVMTMA
+182 STIKNMDTA
-191 FSGNTALSHVTLT
+191 FPSNPKLSQVTLT
-204 NGISEIS
+204 NGIYRIS
-211 SSAFEG
+211 SSAFKD
-217 CTGLTEVEI
+217 CTGLTEIKIPTSVYEI
-226 PASVNEIRQDAF
+226 CSDAF
-238 NGCTNLS
+238 NGCTGLTSVTLEKGINIINRNAFKDCTKLN
-245 DVKYNGHKTDWD
+245 DVKYNGHKTDWEN
-257 KVTVKTG
+257 VRVNIAG
-264 NDTLTSKVQY
+264 NDTLTSRVQY
-274 LCDINFDLDG
+274 LCDINFDLNG
-284 GTVNGSDTMATQT
+284 GTINGSSTMATQT

-303 LGTAKCYQNDQT
+303 LGTAKCYPNDQPFVVPT
-315 FKIPI
+315 DPVR
-320 APQKEGYTFLGWYQ
+320 EGYTFL
-334 QDATAPTDP
+334 
-343 AEYVAS
+343 
-349 DNVTFTAKW
+349 
-358 SQIYDVAFDANA
+358 
-370 NGDTVTRM
+370 
-378 PSTQKVPET
+378 
-387 TTASL
+387 
-392 PTITPQ
+392 
-398 RTGYDFDGWY
+398 GWY

-445 ENKETNSYD
+445 ENKKMNSYD

-505 IILTAKWTQKDV
+505 ITLTAKWTQKDV
-517 IDPDVDLKFDAATG
+517 IDPDVDLKFDAVTG
-531 EVTSNNP
+531 EVTSNTANI
-538 QVNADDIINR
+538 NADDIINK
-548 KFYDD
+548 KFYDE
-553 KGNEVPGEKLNDRGL
+553 KGNEVPSEKLNDRGL
-568 PMEPG
+568 PTEPG

-582 ETEKTA
+582 ETENTA
-588 PANQITGNQIKW
+588 PANQVTGHQIKW
-600 SYNVPQE
+600 SYKVPQK

-632 DNGDITIEKG
+632 DNGDITIEKD

-739 TLPTGTAIPTNR
+739 ALPTDTAIPTNR

-779 KAITWAVENDLLKAA
+779 KAIAWAVENDLLKAA

>member
-1 MHGILQIGIITFFC
+1 
-15 HSLYVVFLRHSSM
+15 
-28 KARKSMKKRFVS
+28 MKKRFVS

-45 SITLTFLPI
+45 SITLTFLPM
-54 GAVAAPTNEIIQGNL
+54 GAVAAAPIKFTDGNL
-69 KYTVNNYTVNDGGES
+69 KYTVNADGKS
-84 VTVSGISESTSE
+84 VTVSGTSRNP
-96 KPTHL
+96 KQL
-101 TIESSISSN
+101 TIESSISDGN
-110 GKNYTVTEIGNW
+110 GNSYTVTKIGMG
-122 AFEEWNTLTEV
+122 AFNSTLEEV
-133 TLPHTVEIIGF
+133 TLPPTLDEIEDS
-144 QAFFNCSNLTNVT
+144 AFFKCSSLTEIT
-157 IPEGVRKIGQIAFNG
+157 IPEGVTKIGTNAFYG

-182 GTIEVMTMA
+182 STIKNMDTA
-191 FSGNTALSHVTLT
+191 FPSNPKLSQVTLT
-204 NGISEIS
+204 NGIYRIS
-211 SSAFEG
+211 SSAFKD
-217 CTGLTEVEI
+217 CTGLTEIKIPTSVYEI
-226 PASVNEIRQDAF
+226 CSDAF
-238 NGCTNLS
+238 NGCTGLTSVTLEKGINIINRNAFKDCTKLN
-245 DVKYNGHKTDWD
+245 DVKYNGHKTDWEN
-257 KVTVKTG
+257 VRVNIAG
-264 NDTLTSKVQY
+264 NDTLTSRVHY
-274 LCDINFDLDG
+274 LCDINFDLNG
-284 GTVNGSDTMATQT
+284 GTINGSSTMATQT

-303 LGTAKCYQNDQT
+303 LGTAKCYPNDQPFVVPT
-315 FKIPI
+315 DPVR
-320 APQKEGYTFLGWYQ
+320 EGYTFL
-334 QDATAPTDP
+334 
-343 AEYVAS
+343 
-349 DNVTFTAKW
+349 
-358 SQIYDVAFDANA
+358 
-370 NGDTVTRM
+370 
-378 PSTQKVPET
+378 
-387 TTASL
+387 
-392 PTITPQ
+392 
-398 RTGYDFDGWY
+398 GWY

-445 ENKETNSYD
+445 ENKKTNSYD

-505 IILTAKWTQKDV
+505 ITLTAKWTQKDV
-517 IDPDVDLKFDAATG
+517 IDPDVDLKFDAVTG
-531 EVTSNNP
+531 EVTSNTANI
-538 QVNADDIINR
+538 NADDIINK
-548 KFYDD
+548 KFYDE
-553 KGNEVPGEKLNDRGL
+553 KGNEVPSEKLNDRGL
-568 PMEPG
+568 PTEPG

-582 ETEKTA
+582 ETENTA
-588 PANQITGNQIKW
+588 PANQVTGNQIKW
-600 SYNVPQE
+600 SYNVPQK

-739 TLPTGTAIPTNR
+739 ALPTDTAIPTNR

-779 KAITWAVENDLLKAA
+779 KAIAWAVENDLLKAA

>member
-15 HSLYVVFLRHSSM
+15 HSLYVVFLRHQSM
-28 KARKSMKKRFVS
+28 KAGKSMKKRFVS

-84 VTVSGISESTSE
+84 VTVSGTSESTSE

-101 TIESSISSN
+101 TIGSSISSN

-122 AFEEWNTLTEV
+122 AFKEWNTLTEV

-157 IPEGVRKIGQIAFNG
+157 IPEGVRKIGQKAFNG

-182 GTIEVMTMA
+182 STIENMNTA
-191 FSGNTALSHVTLT
+191 FSGNTALTHVTLT

-211 SSAFEG
+211 SSAFKD
-217 CTGLTEVEI
+217 CTGLTEIKI
-226 PASVNEIRQDAF
+226 PTSVNEIRQDAF
-238 NGCTNLS
+238 NGCINLS

-264 NDTLTSKVQY
+264 NDTLTSRVQY

-284 GTVNGSDTMATQT
+284 GTINGSDTMATQT

-303 LGTAKCYQNDQT
+303 LGTAKCYPNDQPFVVPT
-315 FKIPI
+315 DPVR
-320 APQKEGYTFLGWYQ
+320 EGYTFLGWY
-334 QDATAPTDP
+334 
-343 AEYVAS
+343 
-349 DNVTFTAKW
+349 
-358 SQIYDVAFDANA
+358 
-370 NGDTVTRM
+370 
-378 PSTQKVPET
+378 
-387 TTASL
+387 
-392 PTITPQ
+392 
-398 RTGYDFDGWY
+398 
-408 TQAEGGT
+408 TQAEGGI

-505 IILTAKWTQKDV
+505 ITLTAKWTQKDV
-517 IDPDVDLKFDAATG
+517 IDPDVDLKFDAVTG
-531 EVTSNNP
+531 EVTSNST

-568 PMEPG
+568 PTEPG

-582 ETEKTA
+582 ETENTA
-588 PANQITGNQIKW
+588 PANQVTGNQIKW
-600 SYNVPQE
+600 SYNVPQK

-617 LGGIAKVNGKDTTIN
+617 LGGIAKVNGKDTTVN
-632 DNGDITIEKG
+632 DNGDITIEK
-642 ATVEVTFDKS
+642 V
-652 ILSDAQTF
+652 Q
-660 DQWTIKPASVL
+660 QWK
-671 NAVDPKAETITFTM
+671 
-685 PGENVIIEAMTKDAS
+685 
-700 IEEEPNILGTTLII
+700 
-714 GTAAAGTAVLAY
+714 
-726 QTYQLGTEFYLIC
+726 
-739 TLPTGTAIPTNR
+739 
-751 GELAEL
+751 
-757 VWNNAGKPEPAA
+757 
-769 VLNANATETD
+769 
-779 KAITWAVENDLLKAA
+779 
-794 KNNGETYEATDPVSR
+794 
-809 TEVIKAWNQ
+809 
-818 VQAFKK
+818 

>member
-1 MHGILQIGIITFFC
+1 
-15 HSLYVVFLRHSSM
+15 
-28 KARKSMKKRFVS
+28 MKKRFVS

-54 GAVAAPTNEIIQGNL
+54 GAVAATPIRIGNL
-69 KYTVNNYTVNDGGES
+69 KYTVNADGES
-84 VTVSGISESTSE
+84 VTVSGTSRI
-96 KPTHL
+96 KPTRL
-101 TIESSISSN
+101 NIESSISDGN
-110 GKNYTVTEIGNW
+110 GKSYTVTKIGEW
-122 AFEEWNTLTEV
+122 AFNKCNSLTEV
-133 TLPHTVEIIGF
+133 TIPNTVIEIDH
-144 QAFFNCSNLTNVT
+144 QAFFYCSNLKKVT
-157 IPEGVRKIGQIAFNG
+157 IHEGVKTIGPTAFIG
-172 CSQLTSITIP
+172 CTQLTSITIP
-182 GTIEVMTMA
+182 GTVTKMDSA
-191 FSGNTALSHVTLT
+191 FSGSTVLSQVTLT
-204 NGISEIS
+204 NGIPKIS
-211 SSAFEG
+211 SNAFSGCTSLTQVKIPASVDEVCPSAFDG
-217 CTGLTEVEI
+217 CTGLT
-226 PASVNEIRQDAF
+226 SVTLEKGIRIINIYAF
-238 NGCTNLS
+238 NNCSKLT
-245 DVKYNGHKTDWD
+245 DVKYNGYKADWD
-257 KVTVKTG
+257 KVTVNKTG
-264 NDTLTSKVQY
+264 NDTLTRKVQY
-274 LCDINFDLDG
+274 LCDINFDLNG
-284 GTVNGSDTMATQT
+284 GTINGSDTMETQT

-303 LGTAKCYQNDQT
+303 LGNAKCYPNDQPFVVPT
-315 FKIPI
+315 DPVR
-320 APQKEGYTFLGWYQ
+320 EGYTFL
-334 QDATAPTDP
+334 
-343 AEYVAS
+343 
-349 DNVTFTAKW
+349 
-358 SQIYDVAFDANA
+358 
-370 NGDTVTRM
+370 
-378 PSTQKVPET
+378 
-387 TTASL
+387 
-392 PTITPQ
+392 
-398 RTGYDFDGWY
+398 GWY

-445 ENKETNSYD
+445 ENKEMNSYD

-505 IILTAKWTQKDV
+505 ITLTAKWTQKDV
-517 IDPDVDLKFDAATG
+517 IDPDVDLKFDAVTG

-739 TLPTGTAIPTNR
+739 ALPTGTAIPTNR

-779 KAITWAVENDLLKAA
+779 KAIAWAVENDLLKAA
-794 KNNGETYEATDPVSR
+794 KNNGETYKATDPVSR

>member
-1 MHGILQIGIITFFC
+1 
-15 HSLYVVFLRHSSM
+15 
-28 KARKSMKKRFVS
+28 MKKRFIS

-54 GAVAAPTNEIIQGNL
+54 GAVAAAPIKIPQGNL
-69 KYTVNNYTVNDGGES
+69 IYTVNADGES
-84 VTVSGISESTSE
+84 VTVSGVSGSPE
-96 KPTHL
+96 KL
-101 TIESSISSN
+101 TIDSSISNN
-110 GKNYTVTEIGNW
+110 GTNYTVTEIAMW
-122 AFEEWNTLTEV
+122 AFWGCNTLKEV
-133 TLPHTVEIIGF
+133 TLPHTVEIIGD
-144 QAFFNCSNLTNVT
+144 QAFCKCSNLTNVT
-157 IPEGVRKIGQIAFNG
+157 IPEGVTKIGQGAFYG

-182 GTIEVMTMA
+182 STITNMDTA

-204 NGISEIS
+204 NGISKIS
-211 SSAFEG
+211 SNAFER

-226 PASVNEIRQDAF
+226 PASVDQICPLAF
-238 NGCTNLS
+238 NGCTGLTSVTLEKGIRIININAFKDCKNLR
-245 DVKYNGHKTDWD
+245 DVKYNGYKTDWE
-257 KVTVKTG
+257 KVTVNTTG

-274 LCDINFDLDG
+274 LCDINFDLNG
-284 GTVNGSDTMATQT
+284 GTINGSGTMDKQT

-303 LGTAKCYQNDQT
+303 LGSAKCYQSGQPFVVPSD
-315 FKIPI
+315 PVR
-320 APQKEGYTFLGWYQ
+320 EGYVFLGWYA
-334 QDATAPTDP
+334 QDETTP
-343 AEYVAS
+343 AVLEEYIAR
-349 DNVTFTAKW
+349 DNITFTA
-358 SQIYDVAFDANA
+358 N
-370 NGDTVTRM
+370 
-378 PSTQKVPET
+378 
-387 TTASL
+387 
-392 PTITPQ
+392 
-398 RTGYDFDGWY
+398 
-408 TQAEGGT
+408 
-415 KYTFTEAVSSNI
+415 
-427 TLYAHWNAHSHTV
+427 
-440 TLEND
+440 
-445 ENKETNSYD
+445 
-454 YGSSVSVPTPT
+454 
-465 KKTGYNFNHWEVT
+465 
-478 VPDGETAPSLNGPD
+478 
-492 ENGNYSFSMPDYD
+492 
-505 IILTAKWTQKDV
+505 WTQKDA
-517 IDPDVDLKFDAATG
+517 IDPDVDLKFDAVTG

-568 PMEPG
+568 PTEPG

-588 PANQITGNQIKW
+588 PANQVTGNQIKW
-600 SYNVPQE
+600 SYNVPQG
-607 EEKVTYTLSL
+607 TYTLSL

-660 DQWTIKPASVL
+660 DQWTIKPVSVL

-739 TLPTGTAIPTNR
+739 ALPTGTAIPTNR

-769 VLNANATETD
+769 VLNVNATETD
-779 KAITWAVENDLLKAA
+779 KAIAWAVENDLLKAA
-794 KNNGETYEATDPVSR
+794 KNNGETYEATDPVNR
-809 TEVIKAWNQ
+809 IEVIKAWNQ

>member
-15 HSLYVVFLRHSSM
+15 HSLYVVFLRHQSM
-28 KARKSMKKRFVS
+28 KAGKSMKKRFVS

-84 VTVSGISESTSE
+84 VTVSGTSESTSE

-101 TIESSISSN
+101 TIGSSISSN

-122 AFEEWNTLTEV
+122 AFKEWNTLTEV

-157 IPEGVRKIGQIAFNG
+157 IPEGVRKIGQKAFNG

-182 GTIEVMTMA
+182 STIENMNTA
-191 FSGNTALSHVTLT
+191 FSGNTALTHVTLT

-211 SSAFEG
+211 SSAFKD
-217 CTGLTEVEI
+217 CTGLTEIKI
-226 PASVNEIRQDAF
+226 PTSVNEIRQDAF
-238 NGCTNLS
+238 NGCINLS

-264 NDTLTSKVQY
+264 NDTLTSRVQY

-284 GTVNGSDTMATQT
+284 GTINGSDTMATQT

-303 LGTAKCYQNDQT
+303 LGTAKCYPNDQPFVVPT
-315 FKIPI
+315 DPVR
-320 APQKEGYTFLGWYQ
+320 EGYTFLGWY
-334 QDATAPTDP
+334 
-343 AEYVAS
+343 
-349 DNVTFTAKW
+349 
-358 SQIYDVAFDANA
+358 
-370 NGDTVTRM
+370 
-378 PSTQKVPET
+378 
-387 TTASL
+387 
-392 PTITPQ
+392 
-398 RTGYDFDGWY
+398 
-408 TQAEGGT
+408 TQAEGGI

-505 IILTAKWTQKDV
+505 ITLTAKWTQKDV
-517 IDPDVDLKFDAATG
+517 IDPDVDLKFDAVTG
-531 EVTSNNP
+531 EVTSNST

-568 PMEPG
+568 PTEPG

-582 ETEKTA
+582 ETENTA
-588 PANQITGNQIKW
+588 PANQVTGNQIKW
-600 SYNVPQE
+600 SYNVPQK

-617 LGGIAKVNGKDTTIN
+617 LGGIAKVNGKDTTVN

-739 TLPTGTAIPTNR
+739 ALPTGTAIPTNR

>member
-1 MHGILQIGIITFFC
+1 
-15 HSLYVVFLRHSSM
+15 
-28 KARKSMKKRFVS
+28 MKKRFVS

-54 GAVAAPTNEIIQGNL
+54 GAVAAAPIKFTDGNL
-69 KYTVNNYTVNDGGES
+69 KYKVNADGQS
-84 VTVSGISESTSE
+84 VTVSGTSGS
-96 KPTHL
+96 PTQL
-101 TIESSISSN
+101 TIESSISDGN
-110 GKNYTVTEIGNW
+110 GKSYTVTKIGMG
-122 AFEEWNTLTEV
+122 AFNNVRNTLTEV
-133 TLPHTVEIIGF
+133 TLPPTLDEIEDS
-144 QAFFNCSNLTNVT
+144 AFFKCSSLTEIT
-157 IPEGVRKIGQIAFNG
+157 IPEGVTKIGTNAFYG

-182 GTIEVMTMA
+182 RTIKNMDAA
-191 FSGNTALSHVTLT
+191 FPSNPKLSQVTLT
-204 NGISEIS
+204 NGIYRIS
-211 SSAFEG
+211 SSAFKD
-217 CTGLTEVEI
+217 CTGLTEIKVPTSVYEI
-226 PASVNEIRQDAF
+226 CSDAF
-238 NGCTNLS
+238 NGCTGLTSVTLEKGINIINRNAFKDCTELN
-245 DVKYNGHKTDWD
+245 DVKYNGYKTDWE
-257 KVTVKTG
+257 KVRVNNAG
-264 NDTLTSKVQY
+264 NDTLTSKVRY
-274 LCDINFDLDG
+274 LCDINFDLNG
-284 GTVNGSDTMATQT
+284 GTINGSGTMDKQT

-303 LGTAKCYQNDQT
+303 LGTASV
-315 FKIPI
+315 
-320 APQKEGYTFLGWYQ
+320 
-334 QDATAPTDP
+334 PTTP
-343 AEYVAS
+343 
-349 DNVTFTAKW
+349 
-358 SQIYDVAFDANA
+358 
-370 NGDTVTRM
+370 
-378 PSTQKVPET
+378 
-387 TTASL
+387 
-392 PTITPQ
+392 PQ

-427 TLYAHWNAHSHTV
+427 ILYAHWNAHSHTV

-505 IILTAKWTQKDV
+505 IALTAKWTQKDV
-517 IDPDVDLKFDAATG
+517 IDPDVDLKFDAVTG
-531 EVTSNNP
+531 EVTSNNT

-568 PMEPG
+568 PTEPG
-573 DYIVKVDVK
+573 DYIVKVDIK
-582 ETEKTA
+582 ETENTA

-600 SYNVPQE
+600 SYKVPQK

-617 LGGIAKVNGKDTTIN
+617 LGGIAKVNGKDATIN

-671 NAVDPKAETITFTM
+671 SAVEPKAETITFTM

-739 TLPTGTAIPTNR
+739 ALPTGTAIPTNR

-779 KAITWAVENDLLKAA
+779 KAIAWAVENDLLKAA

>member
-1 MHGILQIGIITFFC
+1 
-15 HSLYVVFLRHSSM
+15 
-28 KARKSMKKRFVS
+28 MKKRFIS

-45 SITLTFLPI
+45 SITLTFLPM
-54 GAVAAPTNEIIQGNL
+54 GAVAATKITKGNL
-69 KYTVNNYTVNDGGES
+69 KYIVNADGKS
-84 VTVSGISESTSE
+84 VTVSGTSG
-96 KPTHL
+96 KPTQL
-101 TIESSISSN
+101 TIESSISDN
-110 GKNYTVTEIGNW
+110 GTNYTVTKIATW
-122 AFEEWNTLTEV
+122 AFNACNTLTEV
-133 TLPHTVEIIGF
+133 TLPNTVDEIGY
-144 QAFFNCSNLTNVT
+144 QAFFKCSNLTKVI
-157 IPEGVRKIGQIAFNG
+157 IPEGVTKIGQAAFYG

-182 GTIEVMTMA
+182 STITNMDTA

-204 NGISEIS
+204 NGISKIS
-211 SSAFEG
+211 SNAFER

-226 PASVNEIRQDAF
+226 PASVDQICPFAF
-238 NGCTNLS
+238 NGCTNLKRVLLEKNIKTINVNAFKDCTNLS
-245 DVKYNGHKTDWD
+245 DVKYNGYKTDWD
-257 KVTVKTG
+257 GVTVNTTG

-274 LCDINFDLDG
+274 LCDISFDLNG
-284 GTVNGSDTMATQT
+284 GTINGSGTIDKQT

-303 LGTAKCYQNDQT
+303 LGTANV
-315 FKIPI
+315 
-320 APQKEGYTFLGWYQ
+320 
-334 QDATAPTDP
+334 PTTP
-343 AEYVAS
+343 
-349 DNVTFTAKW
+349 
-358 SQIYDVAFDANA
+358 
-370 NGDTVTRM
+370 
-378 PSTQKVPET
+378 
-387 TTASL
+387 
-392 PTITPQ
+392 PQ

-427 TLYAHWNAHSHTV
+427 ILYAHWNAHSHTV

-505 IILTAKWTQKDV
+505 ITLTAKWTQKDV
-517 IDPDVDLKFDAATG
+517 IDPDVDLKFDAVTG
-531 EVTSNNP
+531 EVTSNNT

-568 PMEPG
+568 PTEPG

-588 PANQITGNQIKW
+588 PANQVTGNQIKW
-600 SYNVPQE
+600 SYNVPQK

-617 LGGIAKVNGKDTTIN
+617 LGGIAKVNGKDATIN

-671 NAVDPKAETITFTM
+671 SAVEPKAETITFTM

-739 TLPTGTAIPTNR
+739 ALPTGTAIPTNR
-751 GELAEL
+751 GELAAL

-779 KAITWAVENDLLKAA
+779 KAIAWAVENDLLKAA

>member
-15 HSLYVVFLRHSSM
+15 HSLYVVFLRHQSM
-28 KARKSMKKRFVS
+28 KAGKSMKKRFVS

-54 GAVAAPTNEIIQGNL
+54 GAVAAAPIKFTDRNL
-69 KYTVNNYTVNDGGES
+69 KYTVNADGES
-84 VTVSGISESTSE
+84 VTVSGTSG
-96 KPTHL
+96 KPKQL
-101 TIESSISSN
+101 TIESSISDGN
-110 GKNYTVTEIGNW
+110 GKSYTVTKIGMG
-122 AFEEWNTLTEV
+122 AFNSTLEEV
-133 TLPHTVEIIGF
+133 TLPPTLDEIEDS
-144 QAFFNCSNLTNVT
+144 AFFKCSSLTEIT
-157 IPEGVRKIGQIAFNG
+157 IPEGVTKIGTNAFYG

-182 GTIEVMTMA
+182 STIKNMDTA
-191 FSGNTALSHVTLT
+191 FPSNPKLSQVTLT
-204 NGISEIS
+204 NGIYRIS
-211 SSAFEG
+211 SSAFKD
-217 CTGLTEVEI
+217 CTGLTEIKIPTSVYEI
-226 PASVNEIRQDAF
+226 CSDAF
-238 NGCTNLS
+238 NGCTGLTSVTLEKGINIINRNAFKDCTNLN
-245 DVKYNGHKTDWD
+245 DVKYNGHKTDWEN
-257 KVTVKTG
+257 VRVNIAG

-274 LCDINFDLDG
+274 LCDINFDLNG
-284 GTVNGSDTMATQT
+284 GTINGSNTVNKQT

-303 LGTAKCYQNDQT
+303 LGTAKCYPNGQPFVVPSD
-315 FKIPI
+315 PVR
-320 APQKEGYTFLGWYQ
+320 EGYTFL
-334 QDATAPTDP
+334 
-343 AEYVAS
+343 
-349 DNVTFTAKW
+349 
-358 SQIYDVAFDANA
+358 
-370 NGDTVTRM
+370 
-378 PSTQKVPET
+378 
-387 TTASL
+387 
-392 PTITPQ
+392 
-398 RTGYDFDGWY
+398 GWY

-427 TLYAHWNAHSHTV
+427 ILYAHWNAHSHTV

-568 PMEPG
+568 PTEPG

-582 ETEKTA
+582 ETENTA
-588 PANQITGNQIKW
+588 PANQVTGNQIKW
-600 SYNVPQE
+600 SYNVPQK

-632 DNGDITIEKG
+632 GNGDITIEKG

-671 NAVDPKAETITFTM
+671 NAVEPKAETITFTM

-739 TLPTGTAIPTNR
+739 ALPTGTAIPTNR

-779 KAITWAVENDLLKAA
+779 KAIAWAVENDLLKAA
-794 KNNGETYEATDPVSR
+794 KNNGETYEATDPVNH

>member
-1 MHGILQIGIITFFC
+1 
-15 HSLYVVFLRHSSM
+15 
-28 KARKSMKKRFVS
+28 MKKRFVS

-45 SITLTFLPI
+45 SITLTFLPM
-54 GAVAAPTNEIIQGNL
+54 GAVAAAPIKFTDGNL
-69 KYTVNNYTVNDGGES
+69 IYTVNDDGES
-84 VTVSGISESTSE
+84 VTVSGKSRT
-96 KPTHL
+96 PTHL
-101 TIESSISSN
+101 NIESSISN
-110 GKNYTVTEIGNW
+110 KGKNYTVTEIGDQVFW
-122 AFEEWNTLTEV
+122 GCNTLTEV
-133 TLPHTVEIIGF
+133 TLPNTVKIIGY
-144 QAFFNCSNLTNVT
+144 QAFCKCSNLTNVT
-157 IPEGVRKIGQIAFNG
+157 IPEGVKKIGQAAFYG

-182 GTIEVMTMA
+182 STITNMDTA

-204 NGISEIS
+204 NGISKIS
-211 SSAFEG
+211 SNAFER

-226 PASVNEIRQDAF
+226 PASVDQICPFAF
-238 NGCTNLS
+238 NGCTNLKRVLLEKNIKTINVNAFKDCTNLS
-245 DVKYNGHKTDWD
+245 DVKYNGYKTDWD
-257 KVTVKTG
+257 RVTVNTTG

-274 LCDINFDLDG
+274 LCDINFDLNG
-284 GTVNGSDTMATQT
+284 GTINGSGTMDKQT
-297 VYSNEK
+297 VYSNKK
-303 LGTAKCYQNDQT
+303 LGTASV
-315 FKIPI
+315 
-320 APQKEGYTFLGWYQ
+320 
-334 QDATAPTDP
+334 PTTP
-343 AEYVAS
+343 
-349 DNVTFTAKW
+349 
-358 SQIYDVAFDANA
+358 
-370 NGDTVTRM
+370 
-378 PSTQKVPET
+378 
-387 TTASL
+387 
-392 PTITPQ
+392 PQ

-427 TLYAHWNAHSHTV
+427 ILYAHWNAHSHTV

-445 ENKETNSYD
+445 ENKKTNSYD

-505 IILTAKWTQKDV
+505 ITLTAKWTQKDV
-517 IDPDVDLKFDAATG
+517 IDPDVDLKFDAVTG
-531 EVTSNNP
+531 EVTSNNT

-568 PMEPG
+568 PTEPG

-600 SYNVPQE
+600 SYNVPQK

-617 LGGIAKVNGKDTTIN
+617 LGGIAKVNGKDATIN

-671 NAVDPKAETITFTM
+671 NAVEPKAETITFTM

-739 TLPTGTAIPTNR
+739 ALPTGTAIPTNR

-779 KAITWAVENDLLKAA
+779 KAIAWAVENDLLKAA

>member
-1 MHGILQIGIITFFC
+1 
-15 HSLYVVFLRHSSM
+15 
-28 KARKSMKKRFVS
+28 MKKRFVS

-54 GAVAAPTNEIIQGNL
+54 GAVAAAPIKFTDGNL
-69 KYTVNNYTVNDGGES
+69 KYTVNADEKS
-84 VTVSGISESTSE
+84 VTVSGTSG
-96 KPTHL
+96 KPTQL
-101 TIESSISSN
+101 NIESSISDGN
-110 GKNYTVTEIGNW
+110 GKSYTVTKIGEW
-122 AFEEWNTLTEV
+122 AFNKCNSLTEV
-133 TLPHTVEIIGF
+133 TIPNTVIEIDH
-144 QAFFNCSNLTNVT
+144 QAFYYCSNLKKVT
-157 IPEGVRKIGQIAFNG
+157 IHKGVKTIGPTAFIG
-172 CSQLTSITIP
+172 CTQLTSITIP
-182 GTIEVMTMA
+182 GTVTKMDSA
-191 FSGNTALSHVTLT
+191 FSGSTALSQVTLT
-204 NGISEIS
+204 NGIPKIS
-211 SSAFEG
+211 SNAFER
-217 CTGLTEVEI
+217 CTRLTEVEI
-226 PASVNEIRQDAF
+226 PASVDQICPFAF
-238 NGCTNLS
+238 NGCTNLKRVLLEKNIEIINVNAFKDCTNLS
-245 DVKYNGHKTDWD
+245 DVKYNGYKTDWE
-257 KVTVKTG
+257 KVRVNKAG

-284 GTVNGSDTMATQT
+284 GTINGSDTMETQT

-320 APQKEGYTFLGWYQ
+320 APKKEGYTFHGWYA
-334 QDATAPTDP
+334 QDGTAVADLK
-343 AEYVAS
+343 EYVAS

-358 SQIYDVAFDANA
+358 GQIYDVAFDANA
-370 NGDTVTRM
+370 NGDTVTGM

-505 IILTAKWTQKDV
+505 ITLTAKWTQKDV
-517 IDPDVDLKFDAATG
+517 IDPDVDLKFDAVTG
-531 EVTSNNP
+531 EVTSNNTL
-538 QVNADDIINR
+538 VNADDIINR

-568 PMEPG
+568 PTEPG

-588 PANQITGNQIKW
+588 PANQVTGNQIKW
-600 SYNVPQE
+600 SYKVPQK

-660 DQWTIKPASVL
+660 DQWTIKPVSVL

-714 GTAAAGTAVLAY
+714 GTAAAGTTVLAY

-739 TLPTGTAIPTNR
+739 ALPTGTAIPTNR

-779 KAITWAVENDLLKAA
+779 KAIAWAVENDLLKAA

>member
-15 HSLYVVFLRHSSM
+15 HSLYVVFLRHQSM
-28 KARKSMKKRFVS
+28 KAGKSMKKRFVS

-54 GAVAAPTNEIIQGNL
+54 GAVAAAPIKFTDRNL
-69 KYTVNNYTVNDGGES
+69 KYTVNADGES
-84 VTVSGISESTSE
+84 VTVSGTSG
-96 KPTHL
+96 KPKQL
-101 TIESSISSN
+101 TIESSISDGN
-110 GKNYTVTEIGNW
+110 GKSYTVTKIGMG
-122 AFEEWNTLTEV
+122 AFNSTLEEV
-133 TLPHTVEIIGF
+133 TLPPTLDEIEDS
-144 QAFFNCSNLTNVT
+144 AFFKCSSLTEIT
-157 IPEGVRKIGQIAFNG
+157 IPEGVTKIGTNAFYG

-182 GTIEVMTMA
+182 STIKNMDTA
-191 FSGNTALSHVTLT
+191 FSGNTALSQVTLT
-204 NGISEIS
+204 NGIPKIS
-211 SSAFEG
+211 SHAFER
-217 CTGLTEVEI
+217 CTELREI
-226 PASVNEIRQDAF
+226 KVPISVDEICSDAF
-238 NGCTNLS
+238 NGCTGLTSVTLEKGINIINRNAFKDCTNLN
-245 DVKYNGHKTDWD
+245 DVKYNGHKTDWEN
-257 KVTVKTG
+257 VRVNIAG

-274 LCDINFDLDG
+274 LCDINFDLNG
-284 GTVNGSDTMATQT
+284 GTINGSNTVNKQT

-303 LGTAKCYQNDQT
+303 LGTAKCYPNGQPFVVPSD
-315 FKIPI
+315 PVR
-320 APQKEGYTFLGWYQ
+320 EGYTFL
-334 QDATAPTDP
+334 
-343 AEYVAS
+343 
-349 DNVTFTAKW
+349 
-358 SQIYDVAFDANA
+358 
-370 NGDTVTRM
+370 
-378 PSTQKVPET
+378 
-387 TTASL
+387 
-392 PTITPQ
+392 
-398 RTGYDFDGWY
+398 GWY

-427 TLYAHWNAHSHTV
+427 ILYAHWNAHSHTV

-568 PMEPG
+568 PTEPG

-582 ETEKTA
+582 ETENTA
-588 PANQITGNQIKW
+588 PANQVTGNQIKW
-600 SYNVPQE
+600 SYNVPQK

-632 DNGDITIEKG
+632 GNGDITIEKG

-671 NAVDPKAETITFTM
+671 NAVEPKAETITFTM

-739 TLPTGTAIPTNR
+739 ALPTGTAIPTNR

-779 KAITWAVENDLLKAA
+779 KAIAWAVENDLLKAA
-794 KNNGETYEATDPVSR
+794 KNNGETYEATDPVNR

>member
-1 MHGILQIGIITFFC
+1 
-15 HSLYVVFLRHSSM
+15 
-28 KARKSMKKRFVS
+28 MKKRFVS

-45 SITLTFLPI
+45 SITLTFLPM
-54 GAVAAPTNEIIQGNL
+54 GAVAAAPIKFTDGNL
-69 KYTVNNYTVNDGGES
+69 KYKVNADGQS
-84 VTVSGISESTSE
+84 VTVSGTSGS
-96 KPTHL
+96 PTQL
-101 TIESSISSN
+101 TIESSISYKD
-110 GKNYTVTEIGNW
+110 KNYTVTKIAMW
-122 AFEEWNTLTEV
+122 AFNKCNSLTEV
-133 TLPHTVEIIGF
+133 TIPNTVIEIDY
-144 QAFFNCSNLTNVT
+144 QAFYYCPNLKKVT
-157 IPEGVRKIGQIAFNG
+157 IHEGVKTIGQTAFIG
-172 CSQLTSITIP
+172 CTQLTSITIP
-182 GTIEVMTMA
+182 STITDMDQA

-204 NGISEIS
+204 NGISNIS
-211 SSAFEG
+211 NMAFKD
-217 CTGLTEVEI
+217 CTGLTEIKVPISVEQI
-226 PASVNEIRQDAF
+226 CPGAF
-238 NGCTNLS
+238 NGCTSLKSVLLEKNIKTININAFNDCTNLS
-245 DVKYNGHKTDWD
+245 DVKYNGYKTDWD
-257 KVTVKTG
+257 KVTVNTTG
-264 NDTLTSKVQY
+264 NDTLTRKVQY
-274 LCDINFDLDG
+274 LCDISFDLNG
-284 GTVNGSDTMATQT
+284 GTINGSGTMDKQT

-303 LGTAKCYQNDQT
+303 LGTANV
-315 FKIPI
+315 
-320 APQKEGYTFLGWYQ
+320 
-334 QDATAPTDP
+334 PTTP
-343 AEYVAS
+343 
-349 DNVTFTAKW
+349 
-358 SQIYDVAFDANA
+358 
-370 NGDTVTRM
+370 
-378 PSTQKVPET
+378 
-387 TTASL
+387 
-392 PTITPQ
+392 PQ

-427 TLYAHWNAHSHTV
+427 ILYAHWNAHSHTV

-505 IILTAKWTQKDV
+505 ITLTAKWTQKDV
-517 IDPDVDLKFDAATG
+517 IDPDVDLKFDAVTG
-531 EVTSNNP
+531 EVTSNNT

-568 PMEPG
+568 PTEPG

-582 ETEKTA
+582 ETENTA
-588 PANQITGNQIKW
+588 PANQVTGNQIKW
-600 SYNVPQE
+600 SYNVPQK

-617 LGGIAKVNGKDTTIN
+617 LGGIAKVNGKDATIN

-671 NAVDPKAETITFTM
+671 NAVEPKAETITFTM

-739 TLPTGTAIPTNR
+739 ALPTGTAIPTNR

-779 KAITWAVENDLLKAA
+779 KAIAWAVENDLLKAA
-794 KNNGETYEATDPVSR
+794 KSNGETYEATDPVSR

>member
-1 MHGILQIGIITFFC
+1 
-15 HSLYVVFLRHSSM
+15 
-28 KARKSMKKRFVS
+28 MKKRFIS

-54 GAVAAPTNEIIQGNL
+54 GAVAVAPNKIPQGNL
-69 KYTVNNYTVNDGGES
+69 IYTVNADGES
-84 VTVSGISESTSE
+84 VTVSGTSGS
-96 KPTHL
+96 PTQL
-101 TIESSISSN
+101 TIESSISDGN
-110 GKNYTVTEIGNW
+110 GKSYTVTKIGMG
-122 AFEEWNTLTEV
+122 AFNNVRNTLTEV
-133 TLPHTVEIIGF
+133 TLPPTLDEIEDS
-144 QAFFNCSNLTNVT
+144 AFFKCSSLTEIT
-157 IPEGVRKIGQIAFNG
+157 IPEGVTKIGTNAFYG

-182 GTIEVMTMA
+182 STIKNMDAA
-191 FSGNTALSHVTLT
+191 FPSNPKLSQVTLT
-204 NGISEIS
+204 NGIYRIS
-211 SSAFEG
+211 SSAFKD
-217 CTGLTEVEI
+217 CTGLTEIKVPTSVYEI
-226 PASVNEIRQDAF
+226 CSDAF
-238 NGCTNLS
+238 NGCTSLTSVTLEKGINIINRNAFKDCTELN
-245 DVKYNGHKTDWD
+245 DVKYNGYKTDWE
-257 KVTVKTG
+257 KVRVNNAG
-264 NDTLTSKVQY
+264 NDTLTSKVRY
-274 LCDINFDLDG
+274 LCDINFDLNG
-284 GTVNGSDTMATQT
+284 GTINGSGTMDKQT

-303 LGTAKCYQNDQT
+303 LGTASV
-315 FKIPI
+315 
-320 APQKEGYTFLGWYQ
+320 
-334 QDATAPTDP
+334 PTTP
-343 AEYVAS
+343 
-349 DNVTFTAKW
+349 
-358 SQIYDVAFDANA
+358 
-370 NGDTVTRM
+370 
-378 PSTQKVPET
+378 
-387 TTASL
+387 
-392 PTITPQ
+392 PQ

-427 TLYAHWNAHSHTV
+427 ILYAHWNAHSHTV

-505 IILTAKWTQKDV
+505 ITLTAKWTQKDV
-517 IDPDVDLKFDAATG
+517 IDPDVDLKFDAVTG
-531 EVTSNNP
+531 EVTSNNT

-568 PMEPG
+568 PTEPG

-582 ETEKTA
+582 ETENTA
-588 PANQITGNQIKW
+588 PANQVTGNQIKW
-600 SYNVPQE
+600 SYNVPQK

-617 LGGIAKVNGKDTTIN
+617 LGGIAKVNGKDATIN

-671 NAVDPKAETITFTM
+671 NAVEPKAETITFTM

-739 TLPTGTAIPTNR
+739 ALPTGTAIPTNR
-751 GELAEL
+751 GELAAL

-779 KAITWAVENDLLKAA
+779 KAIAWAVENDLLKAA

>member
-15 HSLYVVFLRHSSM
+15 HSLYVVFLRHQSM
-28 KARKSMKKRFVS
+28 KAGKSMKKRFVS

-54 GAVAAPTNEIIQGNL
+54 GAVAAAPIKIGNL
-69 KYTVNNYTVNDGGES
+69 KYTVNADGKS
-84 VTVSGISESTSE
+84 VTVSGTSRNP
-96 KPTHL
+96 KQL
-101 TIESSISSN
+101 TIESSISDGN
-110 GKNYTVTEIGNW
+110 GNSYTVTKIGMG
-122 AFEEWNTLTEV
+122 AFNSTLEEV
-133 TLPHTVEIIGF
+133 TLPPTLDEIEDS
-144 QAFFNCSNLTNVT
+144 AFFKCSSLTEIT
-157 IPEGVRKIGQIAFNG
+157 IPEGVTKIGTNAFYG

-182 GTIEVMTMA
+182 STIKNMDTA
-191 FSGNTALSHVTLT
+191 FPSNPKLSQVTLT
-204 NGISEIS
+204 NGIYRIS
-211 SSAFEG
+211 SSAFKD
-217 CTGLTEVEI
+217 CTGLTEIKIPTSVYEI
-226 PASVNEIRQDAF
+226 CSDAF
-238 NGCTNLS
+238 NGCTGLTSVTLEKGINIINRNAFKDCTKLN
-245 DVKYNGHKTDWD
+245 DVKYNGHKTDWEN
-257 KVTVKTG
+257 VRVNIAG
-264 NDTLTSKVQY
+264 NDTLTSRVQY
-274 LCDINFDLDG
+274 LCDINFDLNG
-284 GTVNGSDTMATQT
+284 GTINGSSTMATQT

-303 LGTAKCYQNDQT
+303 LGTAKCYPNDQPFVVPT
-315 FKIPI
+315 DPVR
-320 APQKEGYTFLGWYQ
+320 EGYTFL
-334 QDATAPTDP
+334 
-343 AEYVAS
+343 
-349 DNVTFTAKW
+349 
-358 SQIYDVAFDANA
+358 
-370 NGDTVTRM
+370 
-378 PSTQKVPET
+378 
-387 TTASL
+387 
-392 PTITPQ
+392 
-398 RTGYDFDGWY
+398 GWY

-445 ENKETNSYD
+445 ENKEMNSYD

-505 IILTAKWTQKDV
+505 ITLTAKWTQKDV

-531 EVTSNNP
+531 EVTSNNT

-568 PMEPG
+568 PTEPG

-588 PANQITGNQIKW
+588 PANQVTGNQIKW
-600 SYNVPQE
+600 SYNVPQK

-739 TLPTGTAIPTNR
+739 ALPTGTAIPTNR

-779 KAITWAVENDLLKAA
+779 KAIAWAVENDLLKAA
-794 KNNGETYEATDPVSR
+794 KKNGETYEATDPVSR

>member
-15 HSLYVVFLRHSSM
+15 HSLYVVFLRHQSM
-28 KARKSMKKRFVS
+28 KAGKSMKKRFVS

-54 GAVAAPTNEIIQGNL
+54 GAVAAAPIKIGNL
-69 KYTVNNYTVNDGGES
+69 KYTVNADRES
-84 VTVSGISESTSE
+84 VTVSGTSGN
-96 KPTHL
+96 PRHL
-101 TIESSISSN
+101 TIESSISDN
-110 GKNYTVTEIGNW
+110 GTNYTVTKIGMG
-122 AFEEWNTLTEV
+122 AFNSTLEEV
-133 TLPHTVEIIGF
+133 TLPPTLDEIEDS
-144 QAFFNCSNLTNVT
+144 AFFKCSSLTEIT
-157 IPEGVRKIGQIAFNG
+157 IPEGVTKIGTNAFYG

-182 GTIEVMTMA
+182 STIKNMDTA
-191 FSGNTALSHVTLT
+191 FPSNPKLSQVTLT
-204 NGISEIS
+204 NGIYRIS
-211 SSAFEG
+211 SSAFKD
-217 CTGLTEVEI
+217 CTGLTEIKIPTSVYEI
-226 PASVNEIRQDAF
+226 CSDAF
-238 NGCTNLS
+238 NGCTGLTSVTLEKGINIINRNAFKDCTNLN
-245 DVKYNGHKTDWD
+245 DVKYNGHKTDWEN
-257 KVTVKTG
+257 VRVNIAG

-274 LCDINFDLDG
+274 LCDINFDLNG
-284 GTVNGSDTMATQT
+284 GTVNGSNTVNKQT

-303 LGTAKCYQNDQT
+303 LGTAKCYPNGQPFVVPSD
-315 FKIPI
+315 PVR
-320 APQKEGYTFLGWYQ
+320 EGYTFL
-334 QDATAPTDP
+334 
-343 AEYVAS
+343 
-349 DNVTFTAKW
+349 
-358 SQIYDVAFDANA
+358 
-370 NGDTVTRM
+370 
-378 PSTQKVPET
+378 
-387 TTASL
+387 
-392 PTITPQ
+392 
-398 RTGYDFDGWY
+398 GWY

-427 TLYAHWNAHSHTV
+427 ILYAHWNAHSHTV

-478 VPDGETAPSLNGPD
+478 VPDGETVPSLNGPD

-505 IILTAKWTQKDV
+505 ITLTAKWTQKDV

-538 QVNADDIINR
+538 QVNADDIINK
-548 KFYDD
+548 KFYDE
-553 KGNEVPGEKLNDRGL
+553 KGNEVPSEKLNDRGL
-568 PMEPG
+568 PTEPG
-573 DYIVKVDVK
+573 DYIIKVDVK
-582 ETEKTA
+582 ETENTA

-600 SYNVPQE
+600 SYNVPQK

-726 QTYQLGTEFYLIC
+726 QTYQFGTEFYLIC
-739 TLPTGTAIPTNR
+739 ALPTGTAIPTNR

-779 KAITWAVENDLLKAA
+779 KAIAWAVENDLLKAA

>member
-1 MHGILQIGIITFFC
+1 
-15 HSLYVVFLRHSSM
+15 
-28 KARKSMKKRFVS
+28 MKKRFIS

-45 SITLTFLPI
+45 SITLTFLPM
-54 GAVAAPTNEIIQGNL
+54 GAVAATKITKGNL
-69 KYTVNNYTVNDGGES
+69 KYIVNADGKS
-84 VTVSGISESTSE
+84 VTVSGTSG
-96 KPTHL
+96 KPTQL
-101 TIESSISSN
+101 TIESSISDN
-110 GKNYTVTEIGNW
+110 GTNYTVTKIATW
-122 AFEEWNTLTEV
+122 AFNACNTLTEV
-133 TLPHTVEIIGF
+133 TLPNTVDEIGY
-144 QAFFNCSNLTNVT
+144 QAFFKCSNLTKVI
-157 IPEGVRKIGQIAFNG
+157 IPEGVTKIGQAAFYG

-182 GTIEVMTMA
+182 STITNMDTA

-204 NGISEIS
+204 NGISKIS
-211 SSAFEG
+211 SNAFER

-226 PASVNEIRQDAF
+226 PASVDQICPFAF
-238 NGCTNLS
+238 NGCTNLKRVLLEKNIKTINVNAFKDCTNLS
-245 DVKYNGHKTDWD
+245 DVKYNGYKTDWD
-257 KVTVKTG
+257 RVTVNTTG

-274 LCDINFDLDG
+274 LCDISFDLNG
-284 GTVNGSDTMATQT
+284 GTINGSGTIDKQT

-303 LGTAKCYQNDQT
+303 LGTAKCYQNDQPFVVPT
-315 FKIPI
+315 DPVR
-320 APQKEGYTFLGWYQ
+320 EGYTFLGWYQ
-334 QDATAPTDP
+334 QDATAPTVL

-349 DNVTFTAKW
+349 DNVTFTA
-358 SQIYDVAFDANA
+358 N
-370 NGDTVTRM
+370 
-378 PSTQKVPET
+378 
-387 TTASL
+387 
-392 PTITPQ
+392 
-398 RTGYDFDGWY
+398 
-408 TQAEGGT
+408 
-415 KYTFTEAVSSNI
+415 
-427 TLYAHWNAHSHTV
+427 
-440 TLEND
+440 
-445 ENKETNSYD
+445 
-454 YGSSVSVPTPT
+454 
-465 KKTGYNFNHWEVT
+465 
-478 VPDGETAPSLNGPD
+478 
-492 ENGNYSFSMPDYD
+492 
-505 IILTAKWTQKDV
+505 WTQKDA
-517 IDPDVDLKFDAATG
+517 IDPDVDLKFDAVTG
-531 EVTSNNP
+531 EVTSNNT

-568 PMEPG
+568 PTEPG

-582 ETEKTA
+582 ETENTA

-600 SYNVPQE
+600 SYNVPQK

-617 LGGIAKVNGKDTTIN
+617 LGGIAKVNGKDATIN

-671 NAVDPKAETITFTM
+671 NAVEPKAETITFTM

-739 TLPTGTAIPTNR
+739 ALPTGTAIPTNR
-751 GELAEL
+751 GELAAL

-779 KAITWAVENDLLKAA
+779 KAIAWAVENDLLKAA

>member
-1 MHGILQIGIITFFC
+1 
-15 HSLYVVFLRHSSM
+15 
-28 KARKSMKKRFVS
+28 MKKRFVS

-54 GAVAAPTNEIIQGNL
+54 GAVAAAPIKFTNGNL
-69 KYTVNNYTVNDGGES
+69 KYTVNADGES
-84 VTVSGISESTSE
+84 VTVSGTLRN
-96 KPTHL
+96 PTQL
-101 TIESSISSN
+101 NIESSILYN
-110 GKNYTVTEIGNW
+110 GTNYTVTKIATW
-122 AFEEWNTLTEV
+122 AFYDARNTLTEV
-133 TLPHTVEIIGF
+133 TLPNTVDEIEY
-144 QAFFNCSNLTNVT
+144 QAFFNCSNLTKVI
-157 IPEGVRKIGQIAFNG
+157 IPEGVRKIGQAAFYG

-182 GTIEVMTMA
+182 STITNMDTA

-204 NGISEIS
+204 NGISKIS
-211 SSAFEG
+211 SSAFKG
-217 CTGLTEVEI
+217 CTGLTEIKVPI
-226 PASVNEIRQDAF
+226 SVNEICSDAF
-238 NGCTNLS
+238 NGCTDLTSVTLEKGINIINSNAFKDCTELN
-245 DVKYNGHKTDWD
+245 DVKYNGYKTDWD
-257 KVTVKTG
+257 KVTVNTTG
-264 NDTLTSKVQY
+264 NDTLTNKVQY
-274 LCDINFDLDG
+274 LCDINFDLNG
-284 GTVNGSDTMATQT
+284 GTINGSGTMDKQT

-303 LGTAKCYQNDQT
+303 LGTAKCYQNGQPFVVPSD
-315 FKIPI
+315 PVR
-320 APQKEGYTFLGWYQ
+320 EGYTFL
-334 QDATAPTDP
+334 
-343 AEYVAS
+343 
-349 DNVTFTAKW
+349 
-358 SQIYDVAFDANA
+358 
-370 NGDTVTRM
+370 
-378 PSTQKVPET
+378 
-387 TTASL
+387 
-392 PTITPQ
+392 
-398 RTGYDFDGWY
+398 GWY

-427 TLYAHWNAHSHTV
+427 ILYAHWNAHSHTV

-492 ENGNYSFSMPDYD
+492 ENGNYSFFMPDYD
-505 IILTAKWTQKDV
+505 ITLTAKWTQKDV
-517 IDPDVDLKFDAATG
+517 IDPDVDLKFDAVTG

-553 KGNEVPGEKLNDRGL
+553 KGNEVPGEKLNDLGL
-568 PMEPG
+568 PTEPG

-582 ETEKTA
+582 ETENTA

-600 SYNVPQE
+600 SYNVPQK

-617 LGGIAKVNGKDTTIN
+617 LGGIAKVNGKDATIN

-671 NAVDPKAETITFTM
+671 NAVEPKAETITFTM

-739 TLPTGTAIPTNR
+739 ALPTGTAIPTTR

-779 KAITWAVENDLLKAA
+779 KAIAWAVENDLLKAA

>member
-1 MHGILQIGIITFFC
+1 
-15 HSLYVVFLRHSSM
+15 
-28 KARKSMKKRFVS
+28 MKKRFVS

-45 SITLTFLPI
+45 SITLTFLPM
-54 GAVAAPTNEIIQGNL
+54 GAVAATKITQGNL
-69 KYTVNNYTVNDGGES
+69 IYRVNADGES
-84 VTVSGISESTSE
+84 VTVSGTSGS
-96 KPTHL
+96 PTQL
-101 TIESSISSN
+101 TIESSISDK
-110 GKNYTVTEIGNW
+110 GKNYTVTKIAMW
-122 AFEEWNTLTEV
+122 AFNNARNTLTEV
-133 TLPHTVEIIGF
+133 TLPNTVDEIGS
-144 QAFFNCSNLTNVT
+144 QAFFNCSNLTKVI
-157 IPEGVRKIGQIAFNG
+157 IPEGVRKIGQAAFYG

-182 GTIEVMTMA
+182 STITNMDTA

-204 NGISEIS
+204 NGISKIS
-211 SSAFEG
+211 SSAFKG
-217 CTGLTEVEI
+217 CTGLTEIKVPI
-226 PASVNEIRQDAF
+226 SMNEICSDAF
-238 NGCTNLS
+238 NGCTSLKSVLLEKNINIINSNAFKDCTELN
-245 DVKYNGHKTDWD
+245 DVKYNGYKTDWE
-257 KVTVKTG
+257 KVRVNNAG

-274 LCDINFDLDG
+274 LCDINFDLNG
-284 GTVNGSDTMATQT
+284 GTINGSGTMDKQT

-303 LGTAKCYQNDQT
+303 LGTAS
-315 FKIPI
+315 
-320 APQKEGYTFLGWYQ
+320 
-334 QDATAPTDP
+334 
-343 AEYVAS
+343 V
-349 DNVTFTAKW
+349 
-358 SQIYDVAFDANA
+358 
-370 NGDTVTRM
+370 
-378 PSTQKVPET
+378 
-387 TTASL
+387 

-427 TLYAHWNAHSHTV
+427 ILYAHWNAHSHTV
-440 TLEND
+440 TLENN
-445 ENKETNSYD
+445 ENKKTNSYD

-505 IILTAKWTQKDV
+505 ITLTAKWTQKDV
-517 IDPDVDLKFDAATG
+517 IDPDVDLKFDAVTG
-531 EVTSNNP
+531 EVTSNNT

-568 PMEPG
+568 PTEPG

-582 ETEKTA
+582 ETKNTA

-600 SYNVPQE
+600 SYNVPQK

-617 LGGIAKVNGKDTTIN
+617 LGGIAKVNGKDATIN

-642 ATVEVTFDKS
+642 AIVEVTFDKS

-671 NAVDPKAETITFTM
+671 NAVEPKAETITFTM

-739 TLPTGTAIPTNR
+739 ALPTGTAIPTNR

-779 KAITWAVENDLLKAA
+779 KAIAWAVENDLLKAA